1 MEQQR
6 LSSDQ
11 LSVASGSTTVAT
23 TTAAAA
29 TTTRSNSTTTSS
41 KSNNTSPAR
50 TTFTNNFNQQL
61 QATTAATMQ
70 RLRTTF
76 TRSRTPTGAEM
87 KMQNS
92 LEVPKQVRSA
102 SFDEM
107 QLEAQRASSSLLK
120 QQSSSS
126 ASADERS
133 SEAGLLQVP
142 LAAHQ
147 QRSHSFDSAAVSAGS
162 DDSGTFLEVPRRL
175 KTRRSSSTKTPPPC
189 IHCHYLEE
197 YERRMTAEQRYFIDH
212 RELSALSNTSSEASE
227 DEDNDDDDD
236 DGGGDDDDEEG
247 SATTE
252 ATEGETTETAPEEVE
267 EEPRTEVE
275 SEHDHD
281 PDDDAAME
289 MDIRIGNMSLGS
301 SIEDS
306 RTHIPRQMRRH
317 TIGSSGHTTMT
328 SEDEGLEGSDN
339 GSPHFGN
346 TLLPPQPTTPCGITF
361 TLSPTNGDYPS
372 APPILPIEPPSPP
385 MSPCSGARLPP
396 TMITPPTIS
405 SPCASADADD
415 AGAAMGLPVR
425 ARRRSIS
432 RQEAIFVEPTGNSL
446 ENVSHEEVD
455 NNNKSSVDT
464 ADSLDEA
471 STMATCGSPTAAG
484 AGAASSSSH
493 HNAFVV
499 RDIYLMVPDLKRDRA
514 ASVDSCFS
522 KLSSGPKAEELQPSA
537 DGCFLTVPNIN
548 ATRSRS
554 VDIVLP
560 TDEQARYKALSMTGS
575 TATYA
580 DGRTASASNSRRPI
594 RIVPDWTENAVQGEH
609 YWKPTSASGDL
620 CCLNE
625 ECIKSGQR
633 MKCSACQLIAHQ
645 NCIPFV
651 NEKSQLACKPTYRD
665 VGIRQYRE
673 QTTTHHH
680 WVHRKL
686 EKGKCK
692 QCGKQAVQSKLFG
705 SKEIVA
711 LSCAWCHEIYH
722 NKESCFNQAKIGE
735 ECRLGNYAPIIV
747 PPSWIVKLPNKGNF
761 KSSIR
766 VSNKNNVA
774 SGSAGGGGGSG
785 GSSAGSGGGQGG
797 GHKSKKHTQRRH
809 KAKDEK
815 KEPRAFIVKPI
826 PSPEVIPVIVFIN
839 PKSGGNQGVKLLGK
853 FQHLLNPRQVF
864 DLTQGGPK
872 MGLDMFR
879 KAPNLRVLACGGDGT
894 VGWVLSV
901 LDQIQPPL
909 QPVPAVGVLPLGT
922 GNDLARALGW
932 GGCFQ
937 LQLQGYTDEPIGKIL
952 REIGMSQCVLMDR
965 WRVKV
970 TPNDDVT
977 DDHVD
982 RSKANVPLNVINN
995 YFSFGVDAHIALE
1008 FHEAREAHPE
1018 RFNSRLRNKMYYG
1031 QMGGKDLIL
1040 RQYRNLSQWVT
1051 LECDGQDFTGK
1062 LRDAGCHAVL
1072 FLNIPSYGGGTH
1084 PWNDSFGSAKPSID
1098 DGLMEVVGLTTYQLP
1113 MLQAGM
1119 HGTCICQCRKARI
1132 ITRRTIPM
1140 QVDGEACRV
1149 KPSIIE
1155 IELLNKALMLSKRKH
1170 GRGDVQVNP
1179 LEKMQLHIL
1188 RVTMQQYEQ
1197 YHYDKE
1203 MLRKLANK
1211 LGQIEIESQCDLE
1224 HVRNM
1229 LNSKFEES
1237 ISYPKVSQDWCFI
1250 DSCTAEHYFRI
1261 DRAQEHLHYI
1271 CDIAIDELYILDHEA
1286 ATMPQT
1292 PDQERSFAAFS
1303 QRQAQNERRQLD
1315 QAQGRGPGSTDED
1328 LQIGSKPIKVMKWK
1342 SNKDRLFSFNE
1353 DVFGYGFSPILEQTS
1368 DAVLLAA
1375 QSGDLNMLRALHE
1388 QGYSLQSVNKNGQ
1401 TALHFACKYNHKDIV
1416 KYIISCAT
1424 RRVINMADKEL
1435 GQTALHIAAEQNRR
1449 DICVMLVAAG
1459 ANLQARDSGGNTA
1472 MMVAFNKN
1480 ANEIATYLES
1490 KQGTQPVDGCWA
1502 LNDSNTSP
1510 PAPSM

>member
-1 MEQQR
+1 
-6 LSSDQ
+6 
-11 LSVASGSTTVAT
+11 
-23 TTAAAA
+23 
-29 TTTRSNSTTTSS
+29 
-41 KSNNTSPAR
+41 
-50 TTFTNNFNQQL
+50 
-61 QATTAATMQ
+61 MQ

-107 QLEAQRASSSLLK
+107 QLEAQRMSAHLLK

-126 ASADERS
+126 ADERS
-133 SEAGLLQVP
+133 SEGGYLQVP
-142 LAAHQ
+142 QAAHA
-147 QRSHSFDSAAVSAGS
+147 QRSHSFDSAAASVGS
-162 DDSGTFLEVPRRL
+162 DDSGAFLEVPRRL
-175 KTRRSSSTKTPPPC
+175 KARRSSSTKTPPPC
-189 IHCHYLEE
+189 IHCYYLEQ
-197 YERRMTAEQRYFIDH
+197 YEKQMSAEQRYFIDH
-212 RELSALSNTSSEASE
+212 RELSTLSYSNTSSEASE
-227 DEDNDDDDD
+227 DEDITEALE
-236 DGGGDDDDEEG
+236 DDEEDDAAEG
-247 SATTE
+247 PADADAEPDAERHREGDREADADADADACAEADASGGTE
-252 ATEGETTETAPEEVE
+252 L
-267 EEPRTEVE
+267 
-275 SEHDHD
+275 
-281 PDDDAAME
+281 DDDAAAE
-289 MDIRIGNMSLGS
+289 MDIRMSNLSMGS
-301 SIEDS
+301 SIEES
-306 RTHIPRQMRRH
+306 RARLPRQMRRH
-317 TIGSSGHTTMT
+317 TIGSSVTT
-328 SEDEGLEGSDN
+328 SEDEGLEGSDH

-361 TLSPTNGDYPS
+361 TLSPTNGDYPPFPTYAFPIDPS
-372 APPILPIEPPSPP
+372 SPPITPITPTPAVVRSSPLLELPPSAASHLQLSATAAAAAAALSLPAAGSSGGTTTINA
-385 MSPCSGARLPP
+385 SPIC
-396 TMITPPTIS
+396 I
-405 SPCASADADD
+405 SADVDET
-415 AGAAMGLPVR
+415 GVAMGVPPGR

-455 NNNKSSVDT
+455 NTKSSVDT

-471 STMATCGSPTAAG
+471 STMATCGSPTAANAAAAANAAT
-484 AGAASSSSH
+484 AGH
-493 HNAFVV
+493 HAGFVV
-499 RDIYLMVPDLKRDRA
+499 RDIYLTVPDLKRDRA
-514 ASVDSCFS
+514 ASVDSCFT
-522 KLSSGPKAEELQPSA
+522 KLSSGGKTEELQPTG

-560 TDEQARYKALSMTGS
+560 TDEQARYKALAMTGS
-575 TATYA
+575 GGGASGAAAGLYA
-580 DGRTASASNSRRPI
+580 DGRTASSSNARRPI

-645 NCIPFV
+645 NCIPMV
-651 NEKSQLACKPTYRD
+651 NEKTQLACKPTYRD

-692 QCGKQAVQSKLFG
+692 QCGKAVQSKLFG

-747 PPSWIVKLPNKGNF
+747 PPSWIVKLPTKGNF

-766 VSNKNNVA
+766 VSNKSSA
-774 SGSAGGGGGSG
+774 AAGAGGGAGGGGAG
-785 GSSAGSGGGQGG
+785 GKG
-797 GHKSKKHTQRRH
+797 KKQTQKRQ
-809 KAKDEK
+809 KGKEEK

-826 PSPEVIPVIVFIN
+826 PSPDVIPVIVFIN

-872 MGLDMFR
+872 MGLDMYR

-901 LDQIQPPL
+901 LDQIHPPL
-909 QPVPAVGVLPLGT
+909 QPAPAVGVLPLGT
-922 GNDLARALGW
+922 GNDLARSLGW
-932 GGCFQ
+932 GG
-937 LQLQGYTDEPIGKIL
+937 GYTDEPIGKIL

-982 RSKANVPLNVINN
+982 RSKPNVPLNVINN

-1084 PWNDSFGSAKPSID
+1084 PWNDSFGQTKPSID

-1119 HGTCICQCRKARI
+1119 HGTCICQCRKAKI
-1132 ITRRTIPM
+1132 ITKRTIPM

-1155 IELLNKALMLSKRKH
+1155 IELLNQALMLAKRKH

-1179 LEKMQLHIL
+1179 LEKMQLAIL

-1229 LNSKFEES
+1229 LNAKFEES

-1315 QAQGRGPGSTDED
+1315 QAQGHNNGNTDED

-1353 DVFGYGFSPILEQTS
+1353 DVFGCGFSPILEQTS

-1375 QSGDLNMLRALHE
+1375 QRGDLNMLRALHE

-1416 KYIISCAT
+1416 KYIISSAT
-1424 RRVINMADKEL
+1424 RRVINMADKER

-1459 ANLQARDSGGNTA
+1459 ANLQALDAEGNTA

-1490 KQGTQPVDGCWA
+1490 QERFMHLELQTRI
-1502 LNDSNTSP
+1502 
-1510 PAPSM
+1510 

>member
-1 MEQQR
+1 
-6 LSSDQ
+6 
-11 LSVASGSTTVAT
+11 
-23 TTAAAA
+23 
-29 TTTRSNSTTTSS
+29 
-41 KSNNTSPAR
+41 
-50 TTFTNNFNQQL
+50 
-61 QATTAATMQ
+61 MQ

-107 QLEAQRASSSLLK
+107 QLEAQRTSSNRLRQRASSSAEGRALE
-120 QQSSSS
+120 
-126 ASADERS
+126 ADR
-133 SEAGLLQVP
+133 LQVP
-142 LAAHQ
+142 AGQ
-147 QRSHSFDSAAVSAGS
+147 GRSRSFDSAVIDPTSE
-162 DDSGTFLEVPRRL
+162 DSGAFLDVPQRN
-175 KTRRSSSTKTPPPC
+175 KMPRRSSSSSPKTPPPC
-189 IHCHYLEE
+189 FHCQLVRQ
-197 YERRMTAEQRYFIDH
+197 YERQITAEQRFFIDH
-212 RELSALSNTSSEASE
+212 RELTALSFYS
-227 DEDNDDDDD
+227 DDDDD
-236 DGGGDDDDEEG
+236 DDEEEG
-247 SATTE
+247 AVGGEGLCEDMHGACGGRPLPDVNNE
-252 ATEGETTETAPEEVE
+252 AVARAQAILASTFEN
-267 EEPRTEVE
+267 
-275 SEHDHD
+275 D
-281 PDDDAAME
+281 PSTDCEDDAVE
-289 MDIRIGNMSLGS
+289 LDLGLIHL
-301 SIEDS
+301 SIEQS
-306 RTHIPRQMRRH
+306 RARIPRQMRRH
-317 TIGSSGHTTMT
+317 TIDSSVGN
-328 SEDEGLEGSDN
+328 SEDEGVDGSGPN
-339 GSPHFGN
+339 SNNSPYFGN
-346 TLLPPQPTTPCGITF
+346 TLMPPRPCGITF
-361 TLSPTNGDYPS
+361 TLSPTNGDCPFLPTFAFPIDPNS
-372 APPILPIEPPSPP
+372 PPGTPSPTQ
-385 MSPCSGARLPP
+385 SPSPSPSPSPTPSVVLAVPPPLLELPSCSTGSGQQLLGSTAAVAAAALTLPAIASSQAAAAMATGAVCTL
-396 TMITPPTIS
+396 
-405 SPCASADADD
+405 ADADD
-415 AGAAMGLPVR
+415 AAAALGAIGLPVR
-425 ARRRSIS
+425 PRRRSIS
-432 RQEAIFVEPTGNSL
+432 RQEAIFVEPTGSSL
-446 ENVSHEEVD
+446 ENVSMSIE
-455 NNNKSSVDT
+455 K
-464 ADSLDEA
+464 ADSIDAA
-471 STMATCGSPTAAG
+471 STRANCGSPTGMFAVAHRTG
-484 AGAASSSSH
+484 
-493 HNAFVV
+493 FVV
-499 RDIYLMVPDLKRDRA
+499 QDIYLTVPDLRRDRA

-522 KLSSGPKAEELQPSA
+522 KLSSGNKTEELQPTV
-537 DGCFLTVPNIN
+537 DGCYLTVPVIN
-548 ATRSRS
+548 TTRSRS

-560 TDEQARYKALSMTGS
+560 TDEQARYKALAMTGNEPG
-575 TATYA
+575 TY
-580 DGRTASASNSRRPI
+580 GRTATGSNARRPI
-594 RIVPDWTENAVQGEH
+594 RIVPDWTENAINGEH
-609 YWKPTSASGDL
+609 YWKTSSASGDL

-625 ECIKSGQR
+625 ECIVSSKSGQR
-633 MKCSACQLIAHQ
+633 LKCSACQLVAHI
-645 NCIPFV
+645 NCIPYV
-651 NEKSQLACKPTYRD
+651 NEKPTLLCKPTYRD

-680 WVHRKL
+680 WVHRKM

-692 QCGKQAVQSKLFG
+692 QCGKAVQSKLFG

-722 NKESCFNQAKIGE
+722 NKDTCFNQEKIGE

-766 VSNKNNVA
+766 VSNKNA
-774 SGSAGGGGGSG
+774 ATGSSAAGAGGGTAAGAPGGPG
-785 GSSAGSGGGQGG
+785 GLGGPGG
-797 GHKSKKHTQRRH
+797 KGKKQTQRRQ
-809 KAKDEK
+809 KGKDEK
-815 KEPRAFIVKPI
+815 KGEPRAFIVKPI

-901 LDQIQPPL
+901 LDQIHPPL
-909 QPVPAVGVLPLGT
+909 SPCPAVGVLPLGT

-932 GGCFQ
+932 GGYFSC
-937 LQLQGYTDEPIGKIL
+937 QGYTDEPVGKIL

-970 TPNDDVT
+970 TPNDDVC
-977 DDHVD
+977 DDHMD

-1051 LECDGQDFTGK
+1051 LECDGNDFTSK

-1084 PWNDSFGSAKPSID
+1084 PWNDSFGATKPTID

-1132 ITRRTIPM
+1132 ITKRTIPM

-1155 IELLNKALMLSKRKH
+1155 IELLNKALMLTKCKN

-1179 LEKMQLHIL
+1179 LEKLQLNIL
-1188 RVTMQQYEQ
+1188 RITMQQYEQ
-1197 YHYDKE
+1197 YHYQRE
-1203 MLRKLANK
+1203 MLSKLANK
-1211 LGQIEIESQCDLE
+1211 LGQIEIDSQCDLD

-1229 LNSKFEES
+1229 LNAKFEES
-1237 ISYPKVSQDWCFI
+1237 ITYPKVSQDWCFV
-1250 DSCTAEHYFRI
+1250 DACTAEHYFRI

-1271 CDIAIDELYILDHEA
+1271 CDIAIDDLLILDHEL

-1303 QRQAQNERRQLD
+1303 QRQAQTERRQMD
-1315 QAQGRGPGSTDED
+1315 QAQGHAPGSTDED

-1368 DAVLLAA
+1368 DAILLAA

-1388 QGYSLQSVNKNGQ
+1388 QGYSLQSVNKNGE

-1424 RRVINMADKEL
+1424 KRIINMPDKDH
-1435 GQTALHIAAEQNRR
+1435 GQTALHIAADTTRR
-1449 DICVMLVAAG
+1449 ELCVMLVAAG
-1459 ANLQARDSGGNTA
+1459 ASLQARNAEGNTP
-1472 MMVAFNKN
+1472 MMVAFNRN

-1490 KQGTQPVDGCWA
+1490 KDVEAVKDE
-1502 LNDSNTSP
+1502 NEDEKDSSTIIIVWP
-1510 PAPSM
+1510 PPSSSM

>member
-1 MEQQR
+1 
-6 LSSDQ
+6 
-11 LSVASGSTTVAT
+11 
-23 TTAAAA
+23 
-29 TTTRSNSTTTSS
+29 
-41 KSNNTSPAR
+41 
-50 TTFTNNFNQQL
+50 
-61 QATTAATMQ
+61 MQ

-107 QLEAQRASSSLLK
+107 QLEAQRASAQLLK

-133 SEAGLLQVP
+133 SEAGFLQVP

-147 QRSHSFDSAAVSAGS
+147 QRSHSFDSAAASVGS
-162 DDSGTFLEVPRRL
+162 DDSGAFLEVPRRL
-175 KTRRSSSTKTPPPC
+175 KARRSSSTKTPPPC

-212 RELSALSNTSSEASE
+212 RELSALSNTSSEVSE
-227 DEDNDDDDD
+227 DEE
-236 DGGGDDDDEEG
+236 DDDDEAED
-247 SATTE
+247 E
-252 ATEGETTETAPEEVE
+252 EGEAAGGETESSELASGLDEA
-267 EEPRTEVE
+267 RALE
-275 SEHDHD
+275 SEHEHEHD
-281 PDDDAAME
+281 PDDDAAEE

-301 SIEDS
+301 SIEES
-306 RTHIPRQMRRH
+306 RARLPRQMRRH
-317 TIGSSGHTTMT
+317 TIGSSSMTSGT
-328 SEDEGLEGSDN
+328 SEDEGLENSDH

-346 TLLPPQPTTPCGITF
+346 TLLPPQPATPCGITF

-372 APPILPIEPPSPP
+372 PPLFPIDPSSPP
-385 MSPCSGARLPP
+385 LSPCPLVPP
-396 TMITPPTIS
+396 VTASIS
-405 SPCASADADD
+405 CTAADSDD

-425 ARRRSIS
+425 TRRRSIS
-432 RQEAIFVEPTGNSL
+432 RQEAVFVEPTGNSL

-455 NNNKSSVDT
+455 NNKSSVET
-464 ADSLDEA
+464 ADSMDEA
-471 STMATCGSPTAAG
+471 STMATCGSPTISPFFAG
-484 AGAASSSSH
+484 GTTGGPPSSSLHS
-493 HNAFVV
+493 AFVV
-499 RDIYLMVPDLKRDRA
+499 RDIYLTVPDLKRDRA

-560 TDEQARYKALSMTGS
+560 TDEQARYKALAMTGS

-580 DGRTASASNSRRPI
+580 DGRRTASASNSRRPI

-645 NCIPFV
+645 NCIPLV

-747 PPSWIVKLPNKGNF
+747 PPSWIVKLPSKGNF

-766 VSNKNNVA
+766 VSNKNNA
-774 SGSAGGGGGSG
+774 AAGSSAGGGGG
-785 GSSAGSGGGQGG
+785 GGGAGG
-797 GHKSKKHTQRRH
+797 KSKKQTQRRQ
-809 KAKDEK
+809 KGQKDEK

-826 PSPEVIPVIVFIN
+826 PSPEVIPVVVFIN

-901 LDQIQPPL
+901 LDTIHPPL

-932 GGCFQ
+932 GG
-937 LQLQGYTDEPIGKIL
+937 GYTDEPIGKIL

-1084 PWNDSFGSAKPSID
+1084 PWNDSFGSTKPSID

-1132 ITRRTIPM
+1132 ITKRTIPM

-1149 KPSIIE
+1149 KPSVIE

-1229 LNSKFEES
+1229 LNAKFEES

-1424 RRVINMADKEL
+1424 RRVINMADKER

-1490 KQGTQPVDGCWA
+1490 QERFMHLEVQTRI
-1502 LNDSNTSP
+1502 
-1510 PAPSM
+1510 

>member
-1 MEQQR
+1 MQQQQP
-6 LSSDQ
+6 SIDQ
-11 LSVASGSTTVAT
+11 LHEPTASNSNSAT
-23 TTAAAA
+23 TKSAA
-29 TTTRSNSTTTSS
+29 TTTTTTTS
-41 KSNNTSPAR
+41 T
-50 TTFTNNFNQQL
+50 TNNFHQQL

-107 QLEAQRASSSLLK
+107 QLESQRASSSLLK

-133 SEAGLLQVP
+133 SEAGFLQVP

-147 QRSHSFDSAAVSAGS
+147 QRSHSFDSATASGGS

-175 KTRRSSSTKTPPPC
+175 RTARRSSSTKTPPPC
-189 IHCHYLEE
+189 IHCLYLEE
-197 YERRMTAEQRYFIDH
+197 YERLMTDEQRYFIDH
-212 RELSALSNTSSEASE
+212 RELSALSYSNTSSEASE
-227 DEDNDDDDD
+227 DEEAG
-236 DGGGDDDDEEG
+236 DGHHHGDGEEEG
-247 SATTE
+247 STAIEDAEEETTE
-252 ATEGETTETAPEEVE
+252 AATEEADED
-267 EEPRTEVE
+267 PRTEVE

-281 PDDDAAME
+281 PDDDAALE
-289 MDIRIGNMSLGS
+289 MDIRIGNMSQGS
-301 SIEDS
+301 SIEES
-306 RTHIPRQMRRH
+306 RARLPRQMRRH
-317 TIGSSGHTTMT
+317 TIGSSSVTSA

-346 TLLPPQPTTPCGITF
+346 TLLPPQPATPCGITF

-372 APPILPIEPPSPP
+372 PPHLPLDPGSPP
-385 MSPCSGARLPP
+385 MSPCSSVSVSVSASGRLPVLG
-396 TMITPPTIS
+396 PTIAT
-405 SPCASADADD
+405 PCSAADAED
-415 AGAAMGLPVR
+415 AGAAMGGLPVR

-455 NNNKSSVDT
+455 NSNTNTNTNTKSSVDT

-471 STMATCGSPTAAG
+471 STMATCGSPGAVGG
-484 AGAASSSSH
+484 AGASSSGSH

-514 ASVDSCFS
+514 ASVDSCFT
-522 KLSSGPKAEELQPSA
+522 KLSSNAKSEELQPSA

-575 TATYA
+575 TVTYA
-580 DGRTASASNSRRPI
+580 DGRRTASASNSRRPI

-625 ECIKSGQR
+625 DCIKSGQR
-633 MKCSACQLIAHQ
+633 MKCSACQLVAHH
-645 NCIPFV
+645 NCIPIV
-651 NEKSQLACKPTYRD
+651 NDKSALACKPTYRD

-692 QCGKQAVQSKLFG
+692 QCGKAVQSKLFG

-711 LSCAWCHEIYH
+711 LACAWCHEIYH
-722 NKESCFNQAKIGE
+722 NKEACFNQAKIGE

-747 PPSWIVKLPNKGNF
+747 PPSWIVKLPTKGNF

-766 VSNKNNVA
+766 VSNKNNAA
-774 SGSAGGGGGSG
+774 SGSGGGGAGAGGAGGGGAGGGGGG
-785 GSSAGSGGGQGG
+785 G
-797 GHKSKKHTQRRH
+797 KSKKQTQRRQ
-809 KAKDEK
+809 KGKEEK

-839 PKSGGNQGVKLLGK
+839 PKSGGNQGHKLLGK

-909 QPVPAVGVLPLGT
+909 LPAPAVGVLPLGT

-932 GGCFQ
+932 GG
-937 LQLQGYTDEPIGKIL
+937 GYTDEPIGKVL

-1051 LECDGQDFTGK
+1051 LECDGQDFTGR

-1084 PWNDSFGSAKPSID
+1084 PWNDSFGASKPSID

-1132 ITRRTIPM
+1132 ITKRTIPM

-1149 KPSIIE
+1149 KPSVIE

-1197 YHYDKE
+1197 YHYEKE

-1211 LGQIEIESQCDLE
+1211 LGQIDIESQCDLE

-1229 LNSKFEES
+1229 LNTKFEES

-1250 DSCTAEHYFRI
+1250 DACTAEHYFRI

-1303 QRQAQNERRQLD
+1303 QRQAQNERRQMD

-1342 SNKDRLFSFNE
+1342 S
-1353 DVFGYGFSPILEQTS
+1353 PILEQTS
-1368 DAVLLAA
+1368 DAILLAA

-1401 TALHFACKYNHKDIV
+1401 TALHFACKYNHRDIV
-1416 KYIISCAT
+1416 KYIIASAT

-1459 ANLQARDSGGNTA
+1459 AHLDTLDSGGNTP

-1490 KQGTQPVDGCWA
+1490 KLATQTLDGWF
-1502 LNDSNTSP
+1502 DD
-1510 PAPSM
+1510 

>member
-1 MEQQR
+1 MFISY
-6 LSSDQ
+6 LNCDASSNNNSSSSSSSNTDICNGNTEN
-11 LSVASGSTTVAT
+11 SDSNTAT
-23 TTAAAA
+23 CN
-29 TTTRSNSTTTSS
+29 RECNCSSSSNSNNTTSS
-41 KSNNTSPAR
+41 NINSNNISDSNCNC
-50 TTFTNNFNQQL
+50 NNCNNINGG
-61 QATTAATMQ
+61 
-70 RLRTTF
+70 
-76 TRSRTPTGAEM
+76 S
-87 KMQNS
+87 S
-92 LEVPKQVRSA
+92 I
-102 SFDEM
+102 
-107 QLEAQRASSSLLK
+107 SSSNTLNTTSNGNTSNSNSNTISSSNNNNSDCNYSNSVGRQNCNCNCNICNNINCSSSNSPCNTNSSSNSSRGSNTPAAIFGMERLLHAVREEFQTEDEYEEEDEAK
-120 QQSSSS
+120 TLHRSSISSCSSSS
-126 ASADERS
+126 S
-133 SEAGLLQVP
+133 SSCSSSST
-142 LAAHQ
+142 H
-147 QRSHSFDSAAVSAGS
+147 S
-162 DDSGTFLEVPRRL
+162 DDSNTSTSLPTPRRRL
-175 KTRRSSSTKTPPPC
+175 QRSDS
-189 IHCHYLEE
+189 
-197 YERRMTAEQRYFIDH
+197 F
-212 RELSALSNTSSEASE
+212 
-227 DEDNDDDDD
+227 
-236 DGGGDDDDEEG
+236 G
-247 SATTE
+247 S
-252 ATEGETTETAPEEVE
+252 V
-267 EEPRTEVE
+267 
-275 SEHDHD
+275 
-281 PDDDAAME
+281 
-289 MDIRIGNMSLGS
+289 GS
-301 SIEDS
+301 SV
-306 RTHIPRQMRRH
+306 
-317 TIGSSGHTTMT
+317 
-328 SEDEGLEGSDN
+328 
-339 GSPHFGN
+339 
-346 TLLPPQPTTPCGITF
+346 
-361 TLSPTNGDYPS
+361 
-372 APPILPIEPPSPP
+372 
-385 MSPCSGARLPP
+385 
-396 TMITPPTIS
+396 
-405 SPCASADADD
+405 
-415 AGAAMGLPVR
+415 AGGV
-425 ARRRSIS
+425 
-432 RQEAIFVEPTGNSL
+432 
-446 ENVSHEEVD
+446 
-455 NNNKSSVDT
+455 
-464 ADSLDEA
+464 
-471 STMATCGSPTAAG
+471 AG
-484 AGAASSSSH
+484 AGAPGAGGVRRFRRSSIGMQRKS
-493 HNAFVV
+493 AF
-499 RDIYLMVPDLKRDRA
+499 RQRKL
-514 ASVDSCFS
+514 DSLGAWRR
-522 KLSSGPKAEELQPSA
+522 K
-537 DGCFLTVPNIN
+537 
-548 ATRSRS
+548 SR
-554 VDIVLP
+554 
-560 TDEQARYKALSMTGS
+560 
-575 TATYA
+575 
-580 DGRTASASNSRRPI
+580 RTASASNSRRPI

-633 MKCSACQLIAHQ
+633 MKCSACQLVAHH

-651 NEKSQLACKPTYRD
+651 NEKSTLACKPTYRD

-692 QCGKQAVQSKLFG
+692 QCGKFFPMKQAVQSKLFG

-711 LSCAWCHEIYH
+711 LACAWCHEIYH
-722 NKESCFNQAKIGE
+722 NKEACFNQSKIGE

-766 VSNKNNVA
+766 VSNKNNAA
-774 SGSAGGGGGSG
+774 SGSG
-785 GSSAGSGGGQGG
+785 GSSGGTGSGGGGG
-797 GHKSKKHTQRRH
+797 GGKSKKQTQRRQ
-809 KAKDEK
+809 KGKEEK

-839 PKSGGNQGVKLLGK
+839 PKSGGNQGHKLLGK

-932 GGCFQ
+932 GGSIFF
-937 LQLQGYTDEPIGKIL
+937 QGYTDEPIGKIL

-970 TPNDDVT
+970 TPNEDVT

-1084 PWNDSFGSAKPSID
+1084 PWNDSFGASKPSID

-1132 ITRRTIPM
+1132 ITKRTIPM

-1149 KPSIIE
+1149 KPSVIE

-1211 LGQIEIESQCDLE
+1211 LGHIDIESQCDLE

-1229 LNSKFEES
+1229 LNAKFEES

-1250 DSCTAEHYFRI
+1250 DACTAEHYFRI

-1368 DAVLLAA
+1368 DAILLAA

-1401 TALHFACKYNHKDIV
+1401 TALHFACKYNHRDIV
-1416 KYIISCAT
+1416 KYIIASAT
-1424 RRVINMADKEL
+1424 RRLINMADKEL

-1459 ANLQARDSGGNTA
+1459 AHLDTLDSGGNTP

-1490 KQGTQPVDGCWA
+1490 KQGTQPVDGW
-1502 LNDSNTSP
+1502 LDD
-1510 PAPSM
+1510 

>member
-1 MEQQR
+1 MQQQQP
-6 LSSDQ
+6 SIDQ
-11 LSVASGSTTVAT
+11 LHEPTASNSNSAT
-23 TTAAAA
+23 TKSAA
-29 TTTRSNSTTTSS
+29 TTTTTTTS
-41 KSNNTSPAR
+41 T
-50 TTFTNNFNQQL
+50 TNNFHQQL

-107 QLEAQRASSSLLK
+107 QLESQRASSSLLK

-133 SEAGLLQVP
+133 SEAGFLQVP

-147 QRSHSFDSAAVSAGS
+147 QRSHSFDSATASGGS

-175 KTRRSSSTKTPPPC
+175 RTARRSSSTKTPPPC
-189 IHCHYLEE
+189 IHCLYLEE
-197 YERRMTAEQRYFIDH
+197 YERLMTDEQRYFIDH
-212 RELSALSNTSSEASE
+212 RELSALSYSNTSSEASE
-227 DEDNDDDDD
+227 DEEAG
-236 DGGGDDDDEEG
+236 DGHHHGDGEEEG
-247 SATTE
+247 STAIEDAEEETTE
-252 ATEGETTETAPEEVE
+252 AATEEADED
-267 EEPRTEVE
+267 PRTEVE

-281 PDDDAAME
+281 PDDDAALE
-289 MDIRIGNMSLGS
+289 MDIRIGNMSQGS
-301 SIEDS
+301 SIEES
-306 RTHIPRQMRRH
+306 RARLPRQMRRH
-317 TIGSSGHTTMT
+317 TIGSSSVTSA

-346 TLLPPQPTTPCGITF
+346 TLLPPQPATPCGITF

-372 APPILPIEPPSPP
+372 PPHLPLDPGSPP
-385 MSPCSGARLPP
+385 MSPCSSVSVSVSASGRLPVLG
-396 TMITPPTIS
+396 PTIAT
-405 SPCASADADD
+405 PCSAADAED
-415 AGAAMGLPVR
+415 AGAAMGGLPVR

-455 NNNKSSVDT
+455 NSNTNTNTNTKSSVDT

-471 STMATCGSPTAAG
+471 STMATCGSPGAVGG
-484 AGAASSSSH
+484 AGASSSGSH

-514 ASVDSCFS
+514 ASVDSCFT
-522 KLSSGPKAEELQPSA
+522 KLSSNAKSEELQPSA

-575 TATYA
+575 TVTYA

-625 ECIKSGQR
+625 DCIKSGQR
-633 MKCSACQLIAHQ
+633 MKCSACQLVAHH
-645 NCIPFV
+645 NCIPIV
-651 NEKSQLACKPTYRD
+651 NDKSALACKPTYRD

-692 QCGKQAVQSKLFG
+692 QCGKAVQSKLFG

-711 LSCAWCHEIYH
+711 LACAWCHEIYH
-722 NKESCFNQAKIGE
+722 NKEACFNQAKIGE

-747 PPSWIVKLPNKGNF
+747 PPSWIVKLPTKGNF

-766 VSNKNNVA
+766 VSNKNNAA
-774 SGSAGGGGGSG
+774 SGSGGGGAGAGGAGGGGAGGGGGG
-785 GSSAGSGGGQGG
+785 G
-797 GHKSKKHTQRRH
+797 KSKKQTQRRQ
-809 KAKDEK
+809 KGKEEK

-839 PKSGGNQGVKLLGK
+839 PKSGGNQGHKLLGK

-909 QPVPAVGVLPLGT
+909 LPAPAVGVLPLGT

-932 GGCFQ
+932 GG
-937 LQLQGYTDEPIGKIL
+937 GYTDEPIGKVL

-1051 LECDGQDFTGK
+1051 LECDGQDFTGR

-1084 PWNDSFGSAKPSID
+1084 PWNDSFGASKPSID

-1132 ITRRTIPM
+1132 ITKRTIPM

-1149 KPSIIE
+1149 KPSVIE

-1197 YHYDKE
+1197 YHYEKE

-1211 LGQIEIESQCDLE
+1211 LGQIDIESQCDLE

-1229 LNSKFEES
+1229 LNTKFEES

-1250 DSCTAEHYFRI
+1250 DACTAEHYFRI

-1303 QRQAQNERRQLD
+1303 QRQAQNERRQMD

-1353 DVFGYGFSPILEQTS
+1353 DVFGCGFSPILEQTS
-1368 DAVLLAA
+1368 DAILLAA

-1401 TALHFACKYNHKDIV
+1401 TALHFACKYNHRDIV
-1416 KYIISCAT
+1416 KYIIASAT

-1459 ANLQARDSGGNTA
+1459 AHLDTLDSGGNTP

-1490 KQGTQPVDGCWA
+1490 KLATQTLDGWF
-1502 LNDSNTSP
+1502 DD
-1510 PAPSM
+1510 

>member
-1 MEQQR
+1 MFISYLNCDASSHSNNNNSSSSSCNYNSNCSSSNNSDTCNNLNCSSSTSNISTETSDSNATTCSSNICCNCNIDGCSEEKCATSSSNNIVTNCSCNNISCSSSSNSQ
-6 LSSDQ
+6 LGTSSNSSDCNCSHGAGTQ
-11 LSVASGSTTVAT
+11 SCNCNCNICNKINCSSSSSNSNCPCSSSNSNNSSSSNTP
-23 TTAAAA
+23 AAIFGMERLLHAVREEFQTEDEYEA
-29 TTTRSNSTTTSS
+29 EVDDEENALHRSSISSCSSSSSNSISCSCSSDGSNSTASQPL
-41 KSNNTSPAR
+41 SPSLPQPR
-50 TTFTNNFNQQL
+50 RRL
-61 QATTAATMQ
+61 Q
-70 RLRTTF
+70 
-76 TRSRTPTGAEM
+76 RSDSFGSVGGGVAGGVAGGGATGAGG
-87 KMQNS
+87 
-92 LEVPKQVRSA
+92 VRR
-102 SFDEM
+102 F
-107 QLEAQRASSSLLK
+107 
-120 QQSSSS
+120 
-126 ASADERS
+126 
-133 SEAGLLQVP
+133 
-142 LAAHQ
+142 
-147 QRSHSFDSAAVSAGS
+147 
-162 DDSGTFLEVPRRL
+162 
-175 KTRRSSSTKTPPPC
+175 RRSS
-189 IHCHYLEE
+189 IG
-197 YERRMTAEQRYFIDH
+197 MQRK
-212 RELSALSNTSSEASE
+212 SAFRQRKL
-227 DEDNDDDDD
+227 D
-236 DGGGDDDDEEG
+236 
-247 SATTE
+247 
-252 ATEGETTETAPEEVE
+252 
-267 EEPRTEVE
+267 
-275 SEHDHD
+275 
-281 PDDDAAME
+281 
-289 MDIRIGNMSLGS
+289 SLGAW
-301 SIEDS
+301 
-306 RTHIPRQMRRH
+306 RR
-317 TIGSSGHTTMT
+317 
-328 SEDEGLEGSDN
+328 
-339 GSPHFGN
+339 
-346 TLLPPQPTTPCGITF
+346 
-361 TLSPTNGDYPS
+361 
-372 APPILPIEPPSPP
+372 
-385 MSPCSGARLPP
+385 
-396 TMITPPTIS
+396 
-405 SPCASADADD
+405 
-415 AGAAMGLPVR
+415 
-425 ARRRSIS
+425 
-432 RQEAIFVEPTGNSL
+432 
-446 ENVSHEEVD
+446 
-455 NNNKSSVDT
+455 
-464 ADSLDEA
+464 
-471 STMATCGSPTAAG
+471 
-484 AGAASSSSH
+484 
-493 HNAFVV
+493 
-499 RDIYLMVPDLKRDRA
+499 KR
-514 ASVDSCFS
+514 
-522 KLSSGPKAEELQPSA
+522 
-537 DGCFLTVPNIN
+537 
-548 ATRSRS
+548 
-554 VDIVLP
+554 
-560 TDEQARYKALSMTGS
+560 
-575 TATYA
+575 
-580 DGRTASASNSRRPI
+580 RTASASNSRRPI

-633 MKCSACQLIAHQ
+633 MKCSACQLVAHH

-651 NEKSQLACKPTYRD
+651 NEKSTLACKPTYRD

-692 QCGKQAVQSKLFG
+692 QCGKFFPMKQAVQSKLFG

-711 LSCAWCHEIYH
+711 LACAWCHEIYH
-722 NKESCFNQAKIGE
+722 NKEACFNQAKIGE

-747 PPSWIVKLPNKGNF
+747 PPSWIVKLPTKGNF

-766 VSNKNNVA
+766 VSNKNNAA
-774 SGSAGGGGGSG
+774 SGSGGGGAGGGAGGGGG
-785 GSSAGSGGGQGG
+785 GGG
-797 GHKSKKHTQRRH
+797 KSKKQTQRRQ
-809 KAKDEK
+809 KGKEEK

-839 PKSGGNQGVKLLGK
+839 PKSGGNQGHKLLGK

-909 QPVPAVGVLPLGT
+909 QPAPAVGVLPLGT

-932 GGCFQ
+932 GG
-937 LQLQGYTDEPIGKIL
+937 GYTDEPIGKIL

-982 RSKANVPLNVINN
+982 RSKPNVPLNVINN

-1084 PWNDSFGSAKPSID
+1084 PWNDSFGASKPSID

-1132 ITRRTIPM
+1132 ITKRTIPM

-1149 KPSIIE
+1149 KPSVIE

-1229 LNSKFEES
+1229 LNTKFEES

-1303 QRQAQNERRQLD
+1303 QRQAQNERRQMD

-1342 SNKDRLFSFNE
+1342 S
-1353 DVFGYGFSPILEQTS
+1353 PILEQTS
-1368 DAVLLAA
+1368 DAILLAA

-1401 TALHFACKYNHKDIV
+1401 TALHFACKYNHRDIV
-1416 KYIISCAT
+1416 KYIIASAT
-1424 RRVINMADKEL
+1424 RRLINMADKEL

-1459 ANLQARDSGGNTA
+1459 AHLDTLDSGGNTP

-1490 KQGTQPVDGCWA
+1490 KQGTQPVDGW
-1502 LNDSNTSP
+1502 LDD
-1510 PAPSM
+1510 

>member
-1 MEQQR
+1 MFISYLNCDASSHSNNNSSSSCNYNSNCSSSNNSDTCNNLNCSSSTSNISTETSDSNATTCSSNICCNCNIDGFSEEKCATSSNNNIVTNCSCNHISCSSSSNSQ
-6 LSSDQ
+6 LGTSSSSSDCICSHGAGTQ
-11 LSVASGSTTVAT
+11 SCSCNCNICNKINCSSSSNCPCSSSNSNNSSSSNTP
-23 TTAAAA
+23 AAIFGMERLLHAVREEFQTEDEYEA
-29 TTTRSNSTTTSS
+29 EVDDEGNALHRSSISSCSSSSSSNSISCSCSSDGSNSTASQPL
-41 KSNNTSPAR
+41 SPSLPQPR
-50 TTFTNNFNQQL
+50 RRL
-61 QATTAATMQ
+61 Q
-70 RLRTTF
+70 
-76 TRSRTPTGAEM
+76 RSDSFGSVGGGVAGGVAGGGATGAGG
-87 KMQNS
+87 
-92 LEVPKQVRSA
+92 VRR
-102 SFDEM
+102 F
-107 QLEAQRASSSLLK
+107 
-120 QQSSSS
+120 
-126 ASADERS
+126 
-133 SEAGLLQVP
+133 
-142 LAAHQ
+142 
-147 QRSHSFDSAAVSAGS
+147 
-162 DDSGTFLEVPRRL
+162 
-175 KTRRSSSTKTPPPC
+175 RRSS
-189 IHCHYLEE
+189 IG
-197 YERRMTAEQRYFIDH
+197 MQRK
-212 RELSALSNTSSEASE
+212 SAFRQRKL
-227 DEDNDDDDD
+227 D
-236 DGGGDDDDEEG
+236 
-247 SATTE
+247 
-252 ATEGETTETAPEEVE
+252 
-267 EEPRTEVE
+267 
-275 SEHDHD
+275 
-281 PDDDAAME
+281 
-289 MDIRIGNMSLGS
+289 SLGAW
-301 SIEDS
+301 
-306 RTHIPRQMRRH
+306 RR
-317 TIGSSGHTTMT
+317 
-328 SEDEGLEGSDN
+328 
-339 GSPHFGN
+339 
-346 TLLPPQPTTPCGITF
+346 
-361 TLSPTNGDYPS
+361 
-372 APPILPIEPPSPP
+372 
-385 MSPCSGARLPP
+385 
-396 TMITPPTIS
+396 
-405 SPCASADADD
+405 
-415 AGAAMGLPVR
+415 
-425 ARRRSIS
+425 
-432 RQEAIFVEPTGNSL
+432 
-446 ENVSHEEVD
+446 
-455 NNNKSSVDT
+455 
-464 ADSLDEA
+464 
-471 STMATCGSPTAAG
+471 
-484 AGAASSSSH
+484 
-493 HNAFVV
+493 
-499 RDIYLMVPDLKRDRA
+499 KR
-514 ASVDSCFS
+514 
-522 KLSSGPKAEELQPSA
+522 
-537 DGCFLTVPNIN
+537 
-548 ATRSRS
+548 
-554 VDIVLP
+554 
-560 TDEQARYKALSMTGS
+560 
-575 TATYA
+575 
-580 DGRTASASNSRRPI
+580 RTASASNSRRPI

-633 MKCSACQLIAHQ
+633 MKCSACQLVAHH

-651 NEKSQLACKPTYRD
+651 NEKSTLACKPTYRD

-692 QCGKQAVQSKLFG
+692 QCGKFFPMKQAVQSKLFG

-711 LSCAWCHEIYH
+711 LACAWCHEIYH
-722 NKESCFNQAKIGE
+722 NKEACFNQAKIGE

-747 PPSWIVKLPNKGNF
+747 PPSWIVKLPTKGNF

-766 VSNKNNVA
+766 VSNKNNAA
-774 SGSAGGGGGSG
+774 SGSGGGGAGGGAGGGGG
-785 GSSAGSGGGQGG
+785 GGGGG
-797 GHKSKKHTQRRH
+797 KSKKQTQRRQ
-809 KAKDEK
+809 KGKEEK

-839 PKSGGNQGVKLLGK
+839 PKSGGNQGHKLLGK

-909 QPVPAVGVLPLGT
+909 QPAPAVGVLPLGT

-932 GGCFQ
+932 GG
-937 LQLQGYTDEPIGKIL
+937 GYTDEPIGKIL

-982 RSKANVPLNVINN
+982 RSKPNVPLNVINN

-1084 PWNDSFGSAKPSID
+1084 PWNDSFGASKPSID

-1132 ITRRTIPM
+1132 ITKRTIPM

-1149 KPSIIE
+1149 KPSVIE

-1229 LNSKFEES
+1229 LNTKFEES

-1303 QRQAQNERRQLD
+1303 QRQAQNERRQMD

-1342 SNKDRLFSFNE
+1342 S
-1353 DVFGYGFSPILEQTS
+1353 PILEQTS
-1368 DAVLLAA
+1368 DAILLAA

-1401 TALHFACKYNHKDIV
+1401 TALHFACKYNHRDIV
-1416 KYIISCAT
+1416 KYIIASAT
-1424 RRVINMADKEL
+1424 RRLINMADKEL

-1459 ANLQARDSGGNTA
+1459 AHLDTLDSGGNTP

-1490 KQGTQPVDGCWA
+1490 KQGTQPVDGW
-1502 LNDSNTSP
+1502 LDD
-1510 PAPSM
+1510 

>member
-1 MEQQR
+1 MFISY
-6 LSSDQ
+6 L
-11 LSVASGSTTVAT
+11 G
-23 TTAAAA
+23 
-29 TTTRSNSTTTSS
+29 S
-41 KSNNTSPAR
+41 KSNDSNSIQDTSESTRHR
-50 TTFTNNFNQQL
+50 TSNSNSDCNCNCNNIGDIAGGCTSQTCNNI
-61 QATTAATMQ
+61 
-70 RLRTTF
+70 
-76 TRSRTPTGAEM
+76 GC
-87 KMQNS
+87 NCN
-92 LEVPKQVRSA
+92 SA
-102 SFDEM
+102 SCSGNNITNSHLQSATCSGNTPRSSNCNIDGSSNSIGGSNNLASVYGMERLLHAVREEFQTEDE
-107 QLEAQRASSSLLK
+107 LEDEDGGTEARGRVAHRSST
-120 QQSSSS
+120 SSSS
-126 ASADERS
+126 SSSSDSCSSDTSSLPPPLPLPSARRRLQRGES
-133 SEAGLLQVP
+133 FGSHTGPMAAWTEEGLP
-142 LAAHQ
+142 G
-147 QRSHSFDSAAVSAGS
+147 SGSSAAVAG
-162 DDSGTFLEVPRRL
+162 GVPGAPVRRF
-175 KTRRSSSTKTPPPC
+175 RRSS
-189 IHCHYLEE
+189 IGI
-197 YERRMTAEQRYFIDH
+197 QRK
-212 RELSALSNTSSEASE
+212 SAFRQRKL
-227 DEDNDDDDD
+227 D
-236 DGGGDDDDEEG
+236 
-247 SATTE
+247 
-252 ATEGETTETAPEEVE
+252 
-267 EEPRTEVE
+267 
-275 SEHDHD
+275 
-281 PDDDAAME
+281 
-289 MDIRIGNMSLGS
+289 SLGAWRRK
-301 SIEDS
+301 S
-306 RTHIPRQMRRH
+306 R
-317 TIGSSGHTTMT
+317 
-328 SEDEGLEGSDN
+328 
-339 GSPHFGN
+339 
-346 TLLPPQPTTPCGITF
+346 
-361 TLSPTNGDYPS
+361 
-372 APPILPIEPPSPP
+372 
-385 MSPCSGARLPP
+385 
-396 TMITPPTIS
+396 
-405 SPCASADADD
+405 
-415 AGAAMGLPVR
+415 
-425 ARRRSIS
+425 
-432 RQEAIFVEPTGNSL
+432 
-446 ENVSHEEVD
+446 
-455 NNNKSSVDT
+455 
-464 ADSLDEA
+464 
-471 STMATCGSPTAAG
+471 
-484 AGAASSSSH
+484 
-493 HNAFVV
+493 
-499 RDIYLMVPDLKRDRA
+499 
-514 ASVDSCFS
+514 
-522 KLSSGPKAEELQPSA
+522 
-537 DGCFLTVPNIN
+537 
-548 ATRSRS
+548 
-554 VDIVLP
+554 
-560 TDEQARYKALSMTGS
+560 
-575 TATYA
+575 
-580 DGRTASASNSRRPI
+580 RTASASNSRRPI

-645 NCIPFV
+645 NCIPLV

-747 PPSWIVKLPNKGNF
+747 PPSWIVKLPSKGNF

-766 VSNKNNVA
+766 VSNKNNA
-774 SGSAGGGGGSG
+774 AAGSSAGGGGG
-785 GSSAGSGGGQGG
+785 GGGAGG
-797 GHKSKKHTQRRH
+797 KSKKQTQRRQ
-809 KAKDEK
+809 KGQKDEK

-826 PSPEVIPVIVFIN
+826 PSPEVIPVVVFIN

-901 LDQIQPPL
+901 LDTIHPPL

-932 GGCFQ
+932 GG
-937 LQLQGYTDEPIGKIL
+937 GYTDEPIGKIL

-1084 PWNDSFGSAKPSID
+1084 PWNDSFGSTKPSID

-1132 ITRRTIPM
+1132 ITKRTIPM

-1149 KPSIIE
+1149 KPSVIE

-1229 LNSKFEES
+1229 LNAKFEES

-1424 RRVINMADKEL
+1424 RRVINMADKER

-1490 KQGTQPVDGCWA
+1490 KQGTPQPADGAWPV
-1502 LNDSNTSP
+1502 NDSNTSP
-1510 PAPSM
+1510 SAPSM

>member
-1 MEQQR
+1 MFISY
-6 LSSDQ
+6 LNCDASSNNGSYGYSNSNGNGNYSSNSNYTGNISSSDN
-11 LSVASGSTTVAT
+11 SSISSSNNICNTTY
-23 TTAAAA
+23 
-29 TTTRSNSTTTSS
+29 SNSNSNRDCNSNCNICNNINFDNSNSQNCTGNSNANTIASSNHISDCNCNCNICNNINCSSTGNSNTETIASSNSNYS
-41 KSNNTSPAR
+41 KSCNCNCNICNNINCSSSNCPCCSNTPAAIFNMERLLHAVREEFQTEDEYEAEVEDENEGHTGHRSSISSCCSNSSNSNSDGSNTSASQPPSQSQSLPAPR
-50 TTFTNNFNQQL
+50 R
-61 QATTAATMQ
+61 
-70 RLRTTF
+70 RL
-76 TRSRTPTGAEM
+76 
-87 KMQNS
+87 
-92 LEVPKQVRSA
+92 
-102 SFDEM
+102 
-107 QLEAQRASSSLLK
+107 
-120 QQSSSS
+120 
-126 ASADERS
+126 
-133 SEAGLLQVP
+133 
-142 LAAHQ
+142 
-147 QRSHSFDSAAVSAGS
+147 QRSDSFGSVGGGVGVGGVAGA
-162 DDSGTFLEVPRRL
+162 GVAGAGNVRRF
-175 KTRRSSSTKTPPPC
+175 RRSS
-189 IHCHYLEE
+189 IG
-197 YERRMTAEQRYFIDH
+197 MQRK
-212 RELSALSNTSSEASE
+212 SAFRQRKL
-227 DEDNDDDDD
+227 D
-236 DGGGDDDDEEG
+236 
-247 SATTE
+247 
-252 ATEGETTETAPEEVE
+252 
-267 EEPRTEVE
+267 
-275 SEHDHD
+275 
-281 PDDDAAME
+281 
-289 MDIRIGNMSLGS
+289 SLGAW
-301 SIEDS
+301 
-306 RTHIPRQMRRH
+306 RR
-317 TIGSSGHTTMT
+317 
-328 SEDEGLEGSDN
+328 
-339 GSPHFGN
+339 
-346 TLLPPQPTTPCGITF
+346 
-361 TLSPTNGDYPS
+361 
-372 APPILPIEPPSPP
+372 
-385 MSPCSGARLPP
+385 
-396 TMITPPTIS
+396 
-405 SPCASADADD
+405 
-415 AGAAMGLPVR
+415 
-425 ARRRSIS
+425 
-432 RQEAIFVEPTGNSL
+432 
-446 ENVSHEEVD
+446 
-455 NNNKSSVDT
+455 
-464 ADSLDEA
+464 
-471 STMATCGSPTAAG
+471 
-484 AGAASSSSH
+484 
-493 HNAFVV
+493 
-499 RDIYLMVPDLKRDRA
+499 KR
-514 ASVDSCFS
+514 
-522 KLSSGPKAEELQPSA
+522 
-537 DGCFLTVPNIN
+537 
-548 ATRSRS
+548 
-554 VDIVLP
+554 
-560 TDEQARYKALSMTGS
+560 
-575 TATYA
+575 
-580 DGRTASASNSRRPI
+580 RTASASNSRRPI

-609 YWKPTSASGDL
+609 YWKPSSVSGDL

-625 ECIKSGQR
+625 DCIKSGQR
-633 MKCSACQLIAHQ
+633 MKCSACQLVAHH
-645 NCIPFV
+645 NCIPIV
-651 NEKSQLACKPTYRD
+651 NEKGTLACKPTYRD

-692 QCGKQAVQSKLFG
+692 QCGKFFPMKQAVQSKLFG

-711 LSCAWCHEIYH
+711 LACAWCHEIYH
-722 NKESCFNQAKIGE
+722 NKEACFNQAKIGE

-747 PPSWIVKLPNKGNF
+747 PPSWIVKLPTKGNF

-766 VSNKNNVA
+766 VSNKNNAA
-774 SGSAGGGGGSG
+774 SGSGGGASGGGGGAGGGGG
-785 GSSAGSGGGQGG
+785 GGGG
-797 GHKSKKHTQRRH
+797 KSKKQTQRRQ
-809 KAKDEK
+809 KGKEEK

-839 PKSGGNQGVKLLGK
+839 PKSGGNQGHKLLGK

-932 GGCFQ
+932 GGSIFF
-937 LQLQGYTDEPIGKIL
+937 QGYTDEPIGKVL

-982 RSKANVPLNVINN
+982 RSKPNVPLNVINN

-1051 LECDGQDFTGK
+1051 LECDGQDFTGR

-1084 PWNDSFGSAKPSID
+1084 PWNDSFGASKPSID

-1132 ITRRTIPM
+1132 ITKRTIPM

-1149 KPSIIE
+1149 KPSVIE

-1179 LEKMQLHIL
+1179 LEKMQLQIL
-1188 RVTMQQYEQ
+1188 RVTMQHYEQ
-1197 YHYDKE
+1197 YHYEKE

-1211 LGQIEIESQCDLE
+1211 LGQIDIDSQCDLE

-1229 LNSKFEES
+1229 LNVKFEES

-1250 DSCTAEHYFRI
+1250 DACTAEHYFRI

-1303 QRQAQNERRQLD
+1303 QRQAQNERRQMD

-1368 DAVLLAA
+1368 DAILLAA

-1401 TALHFACKYNHKDIV
+1401 TALHFACKYNHRDIV
-1416 KYIISCAT
+1416 KYIITSAT

-1459 ANLQARDSGGNTA
+1459 AHLDTLDSGGNTP

-1490 KQGTQPVDGCWA
+1490 KQRTQYLEGWLD
-1502 LNDSNTSP
+1502 D
-1510 PAPSM
+1510 

>member
-1 MEQQR
+1 MFISYLNCDASSHSNNNNSSSSSCNYNSNCSSSNNSDTCNNLNCSSSTSNISTETSDSNATTCSSNICCNCNIDGCSEEKCATSSSNNIVTNCSCNNISCSSSSNSQ
-6 LSSDQ
+6 LGTSSNSSDCNCSHGAGTQ
-11 LSVASGSTTVAT
+11 SCNCNCNICNKINCSSSSSNSNCPCSSSNSNNSSSSNTP
-23 TTAAAA
+23 AAIFGMERLLHAVREEFQTEDEYEA
-29 TTTRSNSTTTSS
+29 EVDDEENALHRSSISSCSSSSSNSISCSCSSDGSNSTASQPL
-41 KSNNTSPAR
+41 SPSLPQPR
-50 TTFTNNFNQQL
+50 RRL
-61 QATTAATMQ
+61 Q
-70 RLRTTF
+70 
-76 TRSRTPTGAEM
+76 RSDSFGSVGGGVAGGVAGGGATGAGG
-87 KMQNS
+87 
-92 LEVPKQVRSA
+92 VRR
-102 SFDEM
+102 F
-107 QLEAQRASSSLLK
+107 
-120 QQSSSS
+120 
-126 ASADERS
+126 
-133 SEAGLLQVP
+133 
-142 LAAHQ
+142 
-147 QRSHSFDSAAVSAGS
+147 
-162 DDSGTFLEVPRRL
+162 
-175 KTRRSSSTKTPPPC
+175 RRSS
-189 IHCHYLEE
+189 IG
-197 YERRMTAEQRYFIDH
+197 MQRK
-212 RELSALSNTSSEASE
+212 SAFRQRKL
-227 DEDNDDDDD
+227 D
-236 DGGGDDDDEEG
+236 
-247 SATTE
+247 
-252 ATEGETTETAPEEVE
+252 
-267 EEPRTEVE
+267 
-275 SEHDHD
+275 
-281 PDDDAAME
+281 
-289 MDIRIGNMSLGS
+289 SLGAW
-301 SIEDS
+301 
-306 RTHIPRQMRRH
+306 RR
-317 TIGSSGHTTMT
+317 
-328 SEDEGLEGSDN
+328 
-339 GSPHFGN
+339 
-346 TLLPPQPTTPCGITF
+346 
-361 TLSPTNGDYPS
+361 
-372 APPILPIEPPSPP
+372 
-385 MSPCSGARLPP
+385 
-396 TMITPPTIS
+396 
-405 SPCASADADD
+405 
-415 AGAAMGLPVR
+415 
-425 ARRRSIS
+425 
-432 RQEAIFVEPTGNSL
+432 
-446 ENVSHEEVD
+446 
-455 NNNKSSVDT
+455 
-464 ADSLDEA
+464 
-471 STMATCGSPTAAG
+471 
-484 AGAASSSSH
+484 
-493 HNAFVV
+493 
-499 RDIYLMVPDLKRDRA
+499 KR
-514 ASVDSCFS
+514 
-522 KLSSGPKAEELQPSA
+522 
-537 DGCFLTVPNIN
+537 
-548 ATRSRS
+548 
-554 VDIVLP
+554 
-560 TDEQARYKALSMTGS
+560 
-575 TATYA
+575 
-580 DGRTASASNSRRPI
+580 RTASASNSRRPI

-633 MKCSACQLIAHQ
+633 MKCSACQLVAHH

-651 NEKSQLACKPTYRD
+651 NEKSTLACKPTYRD

-692 QCGKQAVQSKLFG
+692 QCGKFFPMKQAVQSKLFG

-711 LSCAWCHEIYH
+711 LACAWCHEIYH
-722 NKESCFNQAKIGE
+722 NKEACFNQAKIGE

-747 PPSWIVKLPNKGNF
+747 PPSWIVKLPTKGNF

-766 VSNKNNVA
+766 VSNKNNAA
-774 SGSAGGGGGSG
+774 SGSGGGGAGGGAGGGGG
-785 GSSAGSGGGQGG
+785 GGG
-797 GHKSKKHTQRRH
+797 KSKKQTQRRQ
-809 KAKDEK
+809 KGKEEK

-839 PKSGGNQGVKLLGK
+839 PKSGGNQGHKLLGK

-909 QPVPAVGVLPLGT
+909 QPAPAVGVLPLGT

-932 GGCFQ
+932 GGSIFF
-937 LQLQGYTDEPIGKIL
+937 QGYTDEPIGKIL

-982 RSKANVPLNVINN
+982 RSKPNVPLNVINN

-1084 PWNDSFGSAKPSID
+1084 PWNDSFGASKPSID

-1132 ITRRTIPM
+1132 ITKRTIPM

-1149 KPSIIE
+1149 KPSVIE

-1229 LNSKFEES
+1229 LNTKFEES

-1303 QRQAQNERRQLD
+1303 QRQAQNERRQMD

-1353 DVFGYGFSPILEQTS
+1353 DVFGCGFSPILEQTS
-1368 DAVLLAA
+1368 DAILLAA

-1401 TALHFACKYNHKDIV
+1401 TALHFACKYNHRDIV
-1416 KYIISCAT
+1416 KYIIASAT
-1424 RRVINMADKEL
+1424 RRLINMADKEL

-1459 ANLQARDSGGNTA
+1459 AHLDTLDSGGNTP

-1490 KQGTQPVDGCWA
+1490 KQGTQPVDGW
-1502 LNDSNTSP
+1502 LDD
-1510 PAPSM
+1510 

>member
-1 MEQQR
+1 MQQQQQP
-6 LSSDQ
+6 SIDQ
-11 LSVASGSTTVAT
+11 LPEPTASTSNSAATKPTTSAT
-23 TTAAAA
+23 TT
-29 TTTRSNSTTTSS
+29 TSG
-41 KSNNTSPAR
+41 
-50 TTFTNNFNQQL
+50 NNFHQQL

-107 QLEAQRASSSLLK
+107 QLESQRASSSLLK

-133 SEAGLLQVP
+133 SEAGFLQVP

-147 QRSHSFDSAAVSAGS
+147 QRSHSFDSATVSAGS
-162 DDSGTFLEVPRRL
+162 DDSGTFLEVPSRI
-175 KTRRSSSTKTPPPC
+175 KVRRSSSTKTPPPC

-212 RELSALSNTSSEASE
+212 RELTALSYSYTSSEASE
-227 DEDNDDDDD
+227 DEDEVEGNNAEEE
-236 DGGGDDDDEEG
+236 EEG
-247 SATTE
+247 SAAIEDAEEETTE
-252 ATEGETTETAPEEVE
+252 AATEEADED
-267 EEPRTEVE
+267 PRTEVE

-281 PDDDAAME
+281 PDDDAALE
-289 MDIRIGNMSLGS
+289 MDIRIGNISQGS
-301 SIEDS
+301 SIEES
-306 RTHIPRQMRRH
+306 RARLPRQMRRH
-317 TIGSSGHTTMT
+317 TIGSSSVTSA

-346 TLLPPQPTTPCGITF
+346 TLLPPQPATPCGITF

-372 APPILPIEPPSPP
+372 PPHLPLDPGSPPI
-385 MSPCSGARLPP
+385 SPCSSNSGRLPAL
-396 TMITPPTIS
+396 TPTIS
-405 SPCASADADD
+405 TPCSSADADD

-455 NNNKSSVDT
+455 NSNTKSSVDT

-471 STMATCGSPTAAG
+471 STMATCGSPGAAG
-484 AGAASSSSH
+484 GSGASSSSH

-522 KLSSGPKAEELQPSA
+522 KLSSNVKTEELQPSA

-575 TATYA
+575 TVTYA

-633 MKCSACQLIAHQ
+633 MKCSACQLVAHH

-651 NEKSQLACKPTYRD
+651 NEKSTLACKPTYRD

-692 QCGKQAVQSKLFG
+692 QCGKAVQSKLFG

-711 LSCAWCHEIYH
+711 LACAWCHEIYH
-722 NKESCFNQAKIGE
+722 NKEACFNQAKIGE

-747 PPSWIVKLPNKGNF
+747 PPSWIVKLPTKGNF

-766 VSNKNNVA
+766 VSNKNNAA
-774 SGSAGGGGGSG
+774 SGSGAGGGGGG
-785 GSSAGSGGGQGG
+785 GAGGGGG
-797 GHKSKKHTQRRH
+797 GGGGGGKSKKQTQRRQ
-809 KAKDEK
+809 KGKEEK

-839 PKSGGNQGVKLLGK
+839 PKSGGNQGHKLLGK

-932 GGCFQ
+932 GG
-937 LQLQGYTDEPIGKIL
+937 GYTDEPIGKIL

-982 RSKANVPLNVINN
+982 RSKPNVPLNVINN

-1084 PWNDSFGSAKPSID
+1084 PWNDSFGASKPSID

-1132 ITRRTIPM
+1132 ITKRTIPM

-1149 KPSIIE
+1149 KPSVIE

-1229 LNSKFEES
+1229 LNTKFEES

-1303 QRQAQNERRQLD
+1303 QRQAQNERRQMD

-1342 SNKDRLFSFNE
+1342 S
-1353 DVFGYGFSPILEQTS
+1353 PILEQTS
-1368 DAVLLAA
+1368 DAILLAA

-1401 TALHFACKYNHKDIV
+1401 TALHFACKYNHRDIV
-1416 KYIISCAT
+1416 KYIIASAT
-1424 RRVINMADKEL
+1424 RRLINMADKEL

-1459 ANLQARDSGGNTA
+1459 AHLDTLDSGGNTP

-1490 KQGTQPVDGCWA
+1490 KQGTPPVECW
-1502 LNDSNTSP
+1502 LDD
-1510 PAPSM
+1510 

>member
-1 MEQQR
+1 MFISY
-6 LSSDQ
+6 LNCDASSSNNSSNSNSNTDICNNFNC
-11 LSVASGSTTVAT
+11 GSNT
-23 TTAAAA
+23 TTC
-29 TTTRSNSTTTSS
+29 S
-41 KSNNTSPAR
+41 KSN
-50 TTFTNNFNQQL
+50 TNRDCNCKSDTCSNI
-61 QATTAATMQ
+61 
-70 RLRTTF
+70 
-76 TRSRTPTGAEM
+76 
-87 KMQNS
+87 KC
-92 LEVPKQVRSA
+92 
-102 SFDEM
+102 
-107 QLEAQRASSSLLK
+107 SSSNSPNSTNTNSNSNSIADSNGNCNICNDINC
-120 QQSSSS
+120 SSSNGNKGDDCNYS
-126 ASADERS
+126 NSVGGESCNCNCTICNNINCSSSNCPCSSSNTPAAVFGMERLLHAVREEFQTEDEYEEELDVDRLHRS
-133 SEAGLLQVP
+133 SI
-142 LAAHQ
+142 
-147 QRSHSFDSAAVSAGS
+147 SSCCSSNS
-162 DDSGTFLEVPRRL
+162 D
-175 KTRRSSSTKTPPPC
+175 SSS
-189 IHCHYLEE
+189 CHGHS
-197 YERRMTAEQRYFIDH
+197 DG
-212 RELSALSNTSSEASE
+212 SNTSAS
-227 DEDNDDDDD
+227 
-236 DGGGDDDDEEG
+236 
-247 SATTE
+247 
-252 ATEGETTETAPEEVE
+252 
-267 EEPRTEVE
+267 
-275 SEHDHD
+275 
-281 PDDDAAME
+281 
-289 MDIRIGNMSLGS
+289 
-301 SIEDS
+301 
-306 RTHIPRQMRRH
+306 
-317 TIGSSGHTTMT
+317 
-328 SEDEGLEGSDN
+328 
-339 GSPHFGN
+339 
-346 TLLPPQPTTPCGITF
+346 QP
-361 TLSPTNGDYPS
+361 
-372 APPILPIEPPSPP
+372 
-385 MSPCSGARLPP
+385 LPP
-396 TMITPPTIS
+396 TLPTP
-405 SPCASADADD
+405 
-415 AGAAMGLPVR
+415 
-425 ARRRSIS
+425 RRRLQRSDS
-432 RQEAIFVEPTGNSL
+432 FG
-446 ENVSHEEVD
+446 
-455 NNNKSSVDT
+455 SVGGG
-464 ADSLDEA
+464 
-471 STMATCGSPTAAG
+471 MAGGVAG
-484 AGAASSSSH
+484 AGAAGGVRRFRRSSIGMQRKS
-493 HNAFVV
+493 AF
-499 RDIYLMVPDLKRDRA
+499 RQRKLDSLGAWRRKR
-514 ASVDSCFS
+514 
-522 KLSSGPKAEELQPSA
+522 
-537 DGCFLTVPNIN
+537 
-548 ATRSRS
+548 
-554 VDIVLP
+554 
-560 TDEQARYKALSMTGS
+560 
-575 TATYA
+575 
-580 DGRTASASNSRRPI
+580 RTASASNSRRPI

-633 MKCSACQLIAHQ
+633 MKCSACQLVAHH

-651 NEKSQLACKPTYRD
+651 NEKSTLACKPTYRD

-692 QCGKQAVQSKLFG
+692 QCGKFFPMKQAVQSKLFG

-711 LSCAWCHEIYH
+711 LACAWCHEVYH
-722 NKESCFNQAKIGE
+722 NKEACFNQSKIGE

-747 PPSWIVKLPNKGNF
+747 PPSWIVKLPTKGNF

-766 VSNKNNVA
+766 VSNKNNAA
-774 SGSAGGGGGSG
+774 SGSGGGAGGSGGGGSG
-785 GSSAGSGGGQGG
+785 GGGGG
-797 GHKSKKHTQRRH
+797 KSKRQTQRRQ
-809 KAKDEK
+809 KGKEEK

-839 PKSGGNQGVKLLGK
+839 PKSGGNQGHKLLGK

-909 QPVPAVGVLPLGT
+909 QPAPAVGVLPLGT

-932 GGCFQ
+932 GG
-937 LQLQGYTDEPIGKIL
+937 GYTDEPIGKVL

-970 TPNDDVT
+970 TPNEDVT

-982 RSKANVPLNVINN
+982 RSKPNVPLNVINN

-1084 PWNDSFGSAKPSID
+1084 PWNDSFGASKPSID

-1132 ITRRTIPM
+1132 ITKRTIPM

-1149 KPSIIE
+1149 KPSVIE

-1179 LEKMQLHIL
+1179 LEKMQLNIL

-1229 LNSKFEES
+1229 LNTKFEES

-1303 QRQAQNERRQLD
+1303 QRQAQTERRQLD

-1342 SNKDRLFSFNE
+1342 S
-1353 DVFGYGFSPILEQTS
+1353 PILEQTS
-1368 DAVLLAA
+1368 DAILLAA

-1401 TALHFACKYNHKDIV
+1401 TALHFACKYNHRDIV
-1416 KYIISCAT
+1416 KYIIASAT
-1424 RRVINMADKEL
+1424 RRLINMADKEL

-1459 ANLQARDSGGNTA
+1459 AHLDSMDSGGNTP

-1490 KQGTQPVDGCWA
+1490 KQGTQPVDGWF
-1502 LNDSNTSP
+1502 DD
-1510 PAPSM
+1510 

>member
-1 MEQQR
+1 MQQQQQP
-6 LSSDQ
+6 SIDQ
-11 LSVASGSTTVAT
+11 LPEPTASTSNTATTKP

-29 TTTRSNSTTTSS
+29 TTSTSTTTTTTSG
-41 KSNNTSPAR
+41 SN
-50 TTFTNNFNQQL
+50 FHQQL

-107 QLEAQRASSSLLK
+107 QLESQRASSSLLK

-133 SEAGLLQVP
+133 SEAGFLQVP

-147 QRSHSFDSAAVSAGS
+147 QRSHSFDSATASAGS

-175 KTRRSSSTKTPPPC
+175 KARRSSSTKTPPPC

-212 RELSALSNTSSEASE
+212 RELTALSYSNTSSEASE
-227 DEDNDDDDD
+227 DEDEVEGNNAEEE
-236 DGGGDDDDEEG
+236 EEG
-247 SATTE
+247 SAAIEDAEEETTE
-252 ATEGETTETAPEEVE
+252 AATEEADED
-267 EEPRTEVE
+267 PRTEVE

-281 PDDDAAME
+281 PDDDAALE
-289 MDIRIGNMSLGS
+289 MDIRIGNMSQGS
-301 SIEDS
+301 SIEES
-306 RTHIPRQMRRH
+306 RARLPRQMRRH
-317 TIGSSGHTTMT
+317 TIGSSSVTSA

-346 TLLPPQPTTPCGITF
+346 TLLPPQPATPCGITF

-372 APPILPIEPPSPP
+372 PPHLPLDPGSPPI
-385 MSPCSGARLPP
+385 SPCSSHSGRLPALA
-396 TMITPPTIS
+396 PTITT
-405 SPCASADADD
+405 PCSSADADD

-455 NNNKSSVDT
+455 NSNTKSSVDT

-471 STMATCGSPTAAG
+471 STMATCGSPGG
-484 AGAASSSSH
+484 AGSSGASSSH

-522 KLSSGPKAEELQPSA
+522 KLSSNAKTEELQPSA

-575 TATYA
+575 TVTYA
-580 DGRTASASNSRRPI
+580 DGRRTASASNSRRPI

-633 MKCSACQLIAHQ
+633 MKCSACQLVAHH

-651 NEKSQLACKPTYRD
+651 NEKSTLACKPTYRD

-692 QCGKQAVQSKLFG
+692 QCGKAVQSKLFG

-711 LSCAWCHEIYH
+711 LACAWCHEIYH
-722 NKESCFNQAKIGE
+722 NKEACFNQAKIGE

-747 PPSWIVKLPNKGNF
+747 PPSWIVKLPTKGNF

-766 VSNKNNVA
+766 VSNKNNAA
-774 SGSAGGGGGSG
+774 SGSGGGGAGGGGGG
-785 GSSAGSGGGQGG
+785 AGGGGG
-797 GHKSKKHTQRRH
+797 GGGGKSKKQTQRRQ
-809 KAKDEK
+809 KGKEEK

-839 PKSGGNQGVKLLGK
+839 PKSGGNQGHKLLGK

-909 QPVPAVGVLPLGT
+909 QPAPAVGVLPLGT

-932 GGCFQ
+932 GG
-937 LQLQGYTDEPIGKIL
+937 GYTDEPIGKIL

-982 RSKANVPLNVINN
+982 RSKPNVPLNVINN

-1084 PWNDSFGSAKPSID
+1084 PWNDSFGASKPSID

-1132 ITRRTIPM
+1132 ITKRTIPM

-1149 KPSIIE
+1149 KPSVIE

-1229 LNSKFEES
+1229 LNTKFEES

-1303 QRQAQNERRQLD
+1303 QRQAQNERRQMD

-1342 SNKDRLFSFNE
+1342 S
-1353 DVFGYGFSPILEQTS
+1353 PILEQTS
-1368 DAVLLAA
+1368 DAILLAA

-1401 TALHFACKYNHKDIV
+1401 TALHFACKYNHRDIV
-1416 KYIISCAT
+1416 KYIIASAT
-1424 RRVINMADKEL
+1424 RRLINMADKEL

-1459 ANLQARDSGGNTA
+1459 AHLDTLDSGGNTP

-1490 KQGTQPVDGCWA
+1490 KQGTQPVDGW
-1502 LNDSNTSP
+1502 LDD
-1510 PAPSM
+1510 

>member
-1 MEQQR
+1 MQQQQQP
-6 LSSDQ
+6 SIDQ
-11 LSVASGSTTVAT
+11 LPEPTASTSNSAT
-23 TTAAAA
+23 TKPTIA
-29 TTTRSNSTTTSS
+29 TVTTSTTT
-41 KSNNTSPAR
+41 TSG
-50 TTFTNNFNQQL
+50 NNFHQQL

-107 QLEAQRASSSLLK
+107 QLESQRASSSLLK

-133 SEAGLLQVP
+133 SEAGFLQVP

-147 QRSHSFDSAAVSAGS
+147 QRSHSFDSATASAGS

-175 KTRRSSSTKTPPPC
+175 KARRSSSTKTPPPC

-212 RELSALSNTSSEASE
+212 RELTALSYTNTSSEASE
-227 DEDNDDDDD
+227 DEDEVEGHNAEEE
-236 DGGGDDDDEEG
+236 EEG
-247 SATTE
+247 SAAIEDAEEETTE
-252 ATEGETTETAPEEVE
+252 AATEEADED
-267 EEPRTEVE
+267 PRTEVE

-281 PDDDAAME
+281 PDDDAALE
-289 MDIRIGNMSLGS
+289 MDIRIGNMSQGS
-301 SIEDS
+301 SIEES
-306 RTHIPRQMRRH
+306 RARLPRQMRRH
-317 TIGSSGHTTMT
+317 TIGSSSVTSA

-372 APPILPIEPPSPP
+372 PPHLPLDPGSPPI
-385 MSPCSGARLPP
+385 SPCSSNSGRLPALAP
-396 TMITPPTIS
+396 IISTPCS
-405 SPCASADADD
+405 SADADD

-455 NNNKSSVDT
+455 KSNTKSSVDT

-471 STMATCGSPTAAG
+471 STMATCGSPGAAG
-484 AGAASSSSH
+484 GSGASSSH

-522 KLSSGPKAEELQPSA
+522 KLSSNAKTEELQPSA

-575 TATYA
+575 TVTYA
-580 DGRTASASNSRRPI
+580 DGRRTASASNSRRPI

-633 MKCSACQLIAHQ
+633 MKCSACQLVAHH

-651 NEKSQLACKPTYRD
+651 NEKSTLACKPTYRD

-680 WVHRKL
+680 WVHRNL

-692 QCGKQAVQSKLFG
+692 QCGKAVQSKLFG

-711 LSCAWCHEIYH
+711 LACAWCHEIYH
-722 NKESCFNQAKIGE
+722 NKEACFNQAKIGE

-747 PPSWIVKLPNKGNF
+747 PPSWIVKLPTKGNF

-766 VSNKNNVA
+766 VSNKNNAA
-774 SGSAGGGGGSG
+774 SGSGGGGAGGGAGGGGGG
-785 GSSAGSGGGQGG
+785 G
-797 GHKSKKHTQRRH
+797 KSKKQTQRRQ
-809 KAKDEK
+809 KGKEEK

-839 PKSGGNQGVKLLGK
+839 PKSGGNQGHKLLGK

-909 QPVPAVGVLPLGT
+909 QPAPAVGVLPLGT

-932 GGCFQ
+932 GG
-937 LQLQGYTDEPIGKIL
+937 GYTDEPIGKIL

-982 RSKANVPLNVINN
+982 RSKPNVPLNVINN

-1084 PWNDSFGSAKPSID
+1084 PWNDSFGASKPSID

-1132 ITRRTIPM
+1132 ITKRTIPM

-1149 KPSIIE
+1149 KPSVIE

-1229 LNSKFEES
+1229 LNTKFEES

-1303 QRQAQNERRQLD
+1303 QRQAQNERRQMD

-1342 SNKDRLFSFNE
+1342 S
-1353 DVFGYGFSPILEQTS
+1353 PILEQTS
-1368 DAVLLAA
+1368 DAILLAA

-1401 TALHFACKYNHKDIV
+1401 TALHFACKYNHRDIV
-1416 KYIISCAT
+1416 KYIIASAT
-1424 RRVINMADKEL
+1424 RRLINMADKEL

-1459 ANLQARDSGGNTA
+1459 AHLDTLDSGGNTP

-1490 KQGTQPVDGCWA
+1490 KQGTQPVDGW
-1502 LNDSNTSP
+1502 LDD
-1510 PAPSM
+1510 

>member
-1 MEQQR
+1 MQQQQP
-6 LSSDQ
+6 SIDQ
-11 LSVASGSTTVAT
+11 LHEPTASNSNSAT
-23 TTAAAA
+23 TKSAA
-29 TTTRSNSTTTSS
+29 TTTTTTTS
-41 KSNNTSPAR
+41 T
-50 TTFTNNFNQQL
+50 TNNFHQQL

-92 LEVPKQVRSA
+92 LEVPKQVKKVRSA

-107 QLEAQRASSSLLK
+107 QLESQRASSSLLK

-133 SEAGLLQVP
+133 SEAGFLQVP

-147 QRSHSFDSAAVSAGS
+147 QRSHSFDSATASGGS

-175 KTRRSSSTKTPPPC
+175 RTARRSSSTKTPPPC
-189 IHCHYLEE
+189 IHCLYLEE
-197 YERRMTAEQRYFIDH
+197 YERLMTDEQRYFIDH
-212 RELSALSNTSSEASE
+212 RELSALSYSNTSSEASE
-227 DEDNDDDDD
+227 DEEAG
-236 DGGGDDDDEEG
+236 DGHHHGDGEEEG
-247 SATTE
+247 STAIEDAEEETTE
-252 ATEGETTETAPEEVE
+252 AATEEADED
-267 EEPRTEVE
+267 PRTEVE

-281 PDDDAAME
+281 PDDDAALE
-289 MDIRIGNMSLGS
+289 MDIRIGNMSQGS
-301 SIEDS
+301 SIEES
-306 RTHIPRQMRRH
+306 RARLPRQMRRH
-317 TIGSSGHTTMT
+317 TIGSSSVTSA

-346 TLLPPQPTTPCGITF
+346 TLLPPQPATPCGITF

-372 APPILPIEPPSPP
+372 PPHLPLDPGSPP
-385 MSPCSGARLPP
+385 MSPCSSVSVSVSASGRLPVLG
-396 TMITPPTIS
+396 PTIAT
-405 SPCASADADD
+405 PCSAADAED
-415 AGAAMGLPVR
+415 AGAAMGGLPVR

-455 NNNKSSVDT
+455 NSNTNTNTNTKSSVDT

-471 STMATCGSPTAAG
+471 STMATCGSPGAVGG
-484 AGAASSSSH
+484 AGASSSGSH

-514 ASVDSCFS
+514 ASVDSCFT
-522 KLSSGPKAEELQPSA
+522 KLSSNAKSEELQPSA

-575 TATYA
+575 TVTYA
-580 DGRTASASNSRRPI
+580 DGRRTASASNSRRPI

-625 ECIKSGQR
+625 DCIKSGQR
-633 MKCSACQLIAHQ
+633 MKCSACQLVAHH
-645 NCIPFV
+645 NCIPIV
-651 NEKSQLACKPTYRD
+651 NDKSALACKPTYRD

-711 LSCAWCHEIYH
+711 LACAWCHEIYH
-722 NKESCFNQAKIGE
+722 NKEACFNQAKIGE

-747 PPSWIVKLPNKGNF
+747 PPSWIVKLPTKGNF

-766 VSNKNNVA
+766 VSNKNNAA
-774 SGSAGGGGGSG
+774 SGSGGGGAGAGGAGGGGAGGGGGG
-785 GSSAGSGGGQGG
+785 G
-797 GHKSKKHTQRRH
+797 KSKKQTQRRQ
-809 KAKDEK
+809 KGKEEK

-839 PKSGGNQGVKLLGK
+839 PKSGGNQGHKLLGK

-909 QPVPAVGVLPLGT
+909 LPAPAVGVLPLGT

-932 GGCFQ
+932 GGSIFF
-937 LQLQGYTDEPIGKIL
+937 QGYTDEPIGKVL

-1051 LECDGQDFTGK
+1051 LECDGQDFTGR

-1084 PWNDSFGSAKPSID
+1084 PWNDSFGASKPSID

-1132 ITRRTIPM
+1132 ITKRTIPM

-1149 KPSIIE
+1149 KPSVIE

-1197 YHYDKE
+1197 YHYEKE

-1211 LGQIEIESQCDLE
+1211 LGQIDIESQCDLE

-1229 LNSKFEES
+1229 LNTKFEES

-1250 DSCTAEHYFRI
+1250 DACTAEHYFRI

-1303 QRQAQNERRQLD
+1303 QRQAQNERRQMD

-1353 DVFGYGFSPILEQTS
+1353 DVFGCGFSPILEQTS
-1368 DAVLLAA
+1368 DAILLAA

-1401 TALHFACKYNHKDIV
+1401 TALHFACKYNHRDIV
-1416 KYIISCAT
+1416 KYIIASAT

-1459 ANLQARDSGGNTA
+1459 AHLDTLDSGGNTP

-1490 KQGTQPVDGCWA
+1490 KLATQTLDGWF
-1502 LNDSNTSP
+1502 DD
-1510 PAPSM
+1510 

>member
-1 MEQQR
+1 
-6 LSSDQ
+6 
-11 LSVASGSTTVAT
+11 
-23 TTAAAA
+23 
-29 TTTRSNSTTTSS
+29 
-41 KSNNTSPAR
+41 
-50 TTFTNNFNQQL
+50 
-61 QATTAATMQ
+61 
-70 RLRTTF
+70 
-76 TRSRTPTGAEM
+76 
-87 KMQNS
+87 
-92 LEVPKQVRSA
+92 
-102 SFDEM
+102 M
-107 QLEAQRASSSLLK
+107 QLEAQRASAQLLK

-133 SEAGLLQVP
+133 SEAGFLQVP

-147 QRSHSFDSAAVSAGS
+147 QRSHSFDSAAASVGS
-162 DDSGTFLEVPRRL
+162 DDSGAFLEVPRRL
-175 KTRRSSSTKTPPPC
+175 KARRSSSTKTPPPC

-212 RELSALSNTSSEASE
+212 RELSALSNTSSEVSE
-227 DEDNDDDDD
+227 DEE
-236 DGGGDDDDEEG
+236 DDDDEAED
-247 SATTE
+247 E
-252 ATEGETTETAPEEVE
+252 EGEAAGGETESSELASGLDEA
-267 EEPRTEVE
+267 RALE
-275 SEHDHD
+275 SEHEHEHD
-281 PDDDAAME
+281 PDDDAAEE

-301 SIEDS
+301 SIEES
-306 RTHIPRQMRRH
+306 RARLPRQMRRH
-317 TIGSSGHTTMT
+317 TIGSSSMTSGT
-328 SEDEGLEGSDN
+328 SEDEGLENSDH

-346 TLLPPQPTTPCGITF
+346 TLLPPQPATPCGITF

-372 APPILPIEPPSPP
+372 PPLFPIDPSSPP
-385 MSPCSGARLPP
+385 LSPCPLVPP
-396 TMITPPTIS
+396 VTASIS
-405 SPCASADADD
+405 CTAADSDD

-425 ARRRSIS
+425 TRRRSIS
-432 RQEAIFVEPTGNSL
+432 RQEAVFVEPTGNSL

-455 NNNKSSVDT
+455 NNKSSVET
-464 ADSLDEA
+464 ADSMDEA
-471 STMATCGSPTAAG
+471 STMATCGSPTISPFFAG
-484 AGAASSSSH
+484 GTTGGPPSSSLHS
-493 HNAFVV
+493 AFVV
-499 RDIYLMVPDLKRDRA
+499 RDIYLTVPDLKRDRA

-560 TDEQARYKALSMTGS
+560 TDEQARYKALAMTGS

-580 DGRTASASNSRRPI
+580 DGRRTASASNSRRPI

-645 NCIPFV
+645 NCIPLV

-747 PPSWIVKLPNKGNF
+747 PPSWIVKLPSKGNF

-766 VSNKNNVA
+766 VSNKNNA
-774 SGSAGGGGGSG
+774 AAGSSAGGGGG
-785 GSSAGSGGGQGG
+785 GGGAGG
-797 GHKSKKHTQRRH
+797 KSKKQTQRRQ
-809 KAKDEK
+809 KGQKDEK

-826 PSPEVIPVIVFIN
+826 PSPEVIPVVVFIN

-901 LDQIQPPL
+901 LDTIHPPL

-932 GGCFQ
+932 GG
-937 LQLQGYTDEPIGKIL
+937 GYTDEPIGKIL

-1084 PWNDSFGSAKPSID
+1084 PWNDSFGSTKPSID

-1132 ITRRTIPM
+1132 ITKRTIPM

-1149 KPSIIE
+1149 KPSVIE

-1229 LNSKFEES
+1229 LNAKFEES

-1424 RRVINMADKEL
+1424 RRVINMADKER

-1490 KQGTQPVDGCWA
+1490 KQGTPQPADGAWPV
-1502 LNDSNTSP
+1502 NDSNTSP
-1510 PAPSM
+1510 SAPSM

>member
-1 MEQQR
+1 MQQQQQP
-6 LSSDQ
+6 SIDQ
-11 LSVASGSTTVAT
+11 LPEPTASTSNSATTKP
-23 TTAAAA
+23 TTAAA
-29 TTTRSNSTTTSS
+29 TTSTTT
-41 KSNNTSPAR
+41 TSG
-50 TTFTNNFNQQL
+50 NNFHQQL

-107 QLEAQRASSSLLK
+107 QLESQRASSSLLK

-133 SEAGLLQVP
+133 SEAGFLQVP

-147 QRSHSFDSAAVSAGS
+147 QRSHSFDSATASAGS

-175 KTRRSSSTKTPPPC
+175 KARRSSSTKTPPPC

-212 RELSALSNTSSEASE
+212 RELTALSYSNTSSEASE
-227 DEDNDDDDD
+227 DEDEVEGHNAEEE
-236 DGGGDDDDEEG
+236 EEG
-247 SATTE
+247 SAAIEDAEEETTE
-252 ATEGETTETAPEEVE
+252 AATEEADED
-267 EEPRTEVE
+267 PRTEVE

-281 PDDDAAME
+281 PDDDAALE
-289 MDIRIGNMSLGS
+289 MDIRIGNMSQGS
-301 SIEDS
+301 SIEES
-306 RTHIPRQMRRH
+306 RARLPRQMRRH
-317 TIGSSGHTTMT
+317 TIGSSSVTSA

-372 APPILPIEPPSPP
+372 PPHLPLDPGSPPI
-385 MSPCSGARLPP
+385 SPCSSNSGRLPALA
-396 TMITPPTIS
+396 PTIS
-405 SPCASADADD
+405 TPCSSADADD

-455 NNNKSSVDT
+455 NSNTKSSVDT

-471 STMATCGSPTAAG
+471 STMATCGSPGAAG
-484 AGAASSSSH
+484 GSGASSSH

-522 KLSSGPKAEELQPSA
+522 KLSSNAKTEELQPSA

-575 TATYA
+575 TVTYA
-580 DGRTASASNSRRPI
+580 DGRRTASASNSRRPI

-633 MKCSACQLIAHQ
+633 MKCSACQLVAHH

-651 NEKSQLACKPTYRD
+651 NEKSTLACKPTYRD

-692 QCGKQAVQSKLFG
+692 QCGKAVQSKLFG

-711 LSCAWCHEIYH
+711 LACAWCHEIYH
-722 NKESCFNQAKIGE
+722 NKEACFNQAKIGE

-747 PPSWIVKLPNKGNF
+747 PPSWIVKLPTKGNF

-766 VSNKNNVA
+766 VSNKNNAA
-774 SGSAGGGGGSG
+774 SGSGGGGAGGGAGGGGG
-785 GSSAGSGGGQGG
+785 GGGGG
-797 GHKSKKHTQRRH
+797 KSKKQTQRRQ
-809 KAKDEK
+809 KGKEEK

-839 PKSGGNQGVKLLGK
+839 PKSGGNQGHKLLGK

-909 QPVPAVGVLPLGT
+909 QPAPAVGVLPLGT

-932 GGCFQ
+932 GG
-937 LQLQGYTDEPIGKIL
+937 GYTDEPIGKIL

-982 RSKANVPLNVINN
+982 RSKPNVPLNVINN

-1084 PWNDSFGSAKPSID
+1084 PWNDSFGASKPSID

-1132 ITRRTIPM
+1132 ITKRTIPM

-1149 KPSIIE
+1149 KPSVIE

-1229 LNSKFEES
+1229 LNTKFEES

-1303 QRQAQNERRQLD
+1303 QRQAQNERRQMD

-1342 SNKDRLFSFNE
+1342 S
-1353 DVFGYGFSPILEQTS
+1353 PILEQTS
-1368 DAVLLAA
+1368 DAILLAA

-1401 TALHFACKYNHKDIV
+1401 TALHFACKYNHRDIV
-1416 KYIISCAT
+1416 KYIIASAT
-1424 RRVINMADKEL
+1424 RRLINMADKEL

-1459 ANLQARDSGGNTA
+1459 AHLDTLDSGGNTP

-1490 KQGTQPVDGCWA
+1490 KQGTQPVDGW
-1502 LNDSNTSP
+1502 LDD
-1510 PAPSM
+1510 

>member
-1 MEQQR
+1 MFISY
-6 LSSDQ
+6 LNCDASSNN
-11 LSVASGSTTVAT
+11 SSYNCGSSNGN
-23 TTAAAA
+23 
-29 TTTRSNSTTTSS
+29 SNSSS
-41 KSNNTSPAR
+41 NSNISNSNTDIC
-50 TTFTNNFNQQL
+50 NNFNCSSSN
-61 QATTAATMQ
+61 TNRDCNCNSDTC
-70 RLRTTF
+70 
-76 TRSRTPTGAEM
+76 SNI
-87 KMQNS
+87 KCSSSHSQNS
-92 LEVPKQVRSA
+92 T
-102 SFDEM
+102 
-107 QLEAQRASSSLLK
+107 SSTNANSNTIIDSNGDCNICNDINC
-120 QQSSSS
+120 SSSS
-126 ASADERS
+126 S
-133 SEAGLLQVP
+133 SNCNK
-142 LAAHQ
+142 
-147 QRSHSFDSAAVSAGS
+147 SS
-162 DDSGTFLEVPRRL
+162 DWNYSNSVGVENCSCNCNICNNINC
-175 KTRRSSSTKTPPPC
+175 SSSNCPC
-189 IHCHYLEE
+189 
-197 YERRMTAEQRYFIDH
+197 
-212 RELSALSNTSSEASE
+212 SNSNTSSNAPAAIFGMERLLHAVREEFQTE
-227 DEDNDDDDD
+227 DEYEEELDRLHRSSISSCCSSNSNSCISNSNSDGSNTSASQPLSPSLPTPRRRLQRSDSFGSV
-236 DGGGDDDDEEG
+236 GGG
-247 SATTE
+247 
-252 ATEGETTETAPEEVE
+252 V
-267 EEPRTEVE
+267 
-275 SEHDHD
+275 
-281 PDDDAAME
+281 
-289 MDIRIGNMSLGS
+289 
-301 SIEDS
+301 
-306 RTHIPRQMRRH
+306 
-317 TIGSSGHTTMT
+317 
-328 SEDEGLEGSDN
+328 
-339 GSPHFGN
+339 
-346 TLLPPQPTTPCGITF
+346 
-361 TLSPTNGDYPS
+361 
-372 APPILPIEPPSPP
+372 
-385 MSPCSGARLPP
+385 
-396 TMITPPTIS
+396 
-405 SPCASADADD
+405 
-415 AGAAMGLPVR
+415 AGGV
-425 ARRRSIS
+425 
-432 RQEAIFVEPTGNSL
+432 
-446 ENVSHEEVD
+446 
-455 NNNKSSVDT
+455 
-464 ADSLDEA
+464 
-471 STMATCGSPTAAG
+471 AG
-484 AGAASSSSH
+484 AGAAGAGGVRRFRRSSIGMQRKS
-493 HNAFVV
+493 AF
-499 RDIYLMVPDLKRDRA
+499 RQRKLDSLGAWRRKR
-514 ASVDSCFS
+514 
-522 KLSSGPKAEELQPSA
+522 
-537 DGCFLTVPNIN
+537 
-548 ATRSRS
+548 
-554 VDIVLP
+554 
-560 TDEQARYKALSMTGS
+560 
-575 TATYA
+575 
-580 DGRTASASNSRRPI
+580 RTASASNSRRPI

-633 MKCSACQLIAHQ
+633 MKCSACQLVAHH

-651 NEKSQLACKPTYRD
+651 NEKSTLACKPTYRD

-692 QCGKQAVQSKLFG
+692 QCGKFFPMKQAVQSKLFG

-711 LSCAWCHEIYH
+711 LACAWCHEVYH
-722 NKESCFNQAKIGE
+722 NKEACFNQSKIGE

-747 PPSWIVKLPNKGNF
+747 PPSWIVKLPTKGNF

-766 VSNKNNVA
+766 VSNKNNAA
-774 SGSAGGGGGSG
+774 SGSGGGAGGSGGGGAGGGGG
-785 GSSAGSGGGQGG
+785 GGG
-797 GHKSKKHTQRRH
+797 KSKKQTQRRQ
-809 KAKDEK
+809 KGKEEK

-839 PKSGGNQGVKLLGK
+839 PKSGGNQGHKLLGK

-932 GGCFQ
+932 GGSIFF
-937 LQLQGYTDEPIGKIL
+937 QGYTDEPIGKVL

-970 TPNDDVT
+970 TPNEDVT

-982 RSKANVPLNVINN
+982 RSKPNVPLNVINN

-1084 PWNDSFGSAKPSID
+1084 PWNDSFGASKPSID

-1132 ITRRTIPM
+1132 ITKRTIPM

-1149 KPSIIE
+1149 KPSVIE

-1179 LEKMQLHIL
+1179 LEKMQLNIL

-1229 LNSKFEES
+1229 LNTKFEES

-1315 QAQGRGPGSTDED
+1315 QAQGHGPGSTDED

-1368 DAVLLAA
+1368 DAILLAA

-1401 TALHFACKYNHKDIV
+1401 TALHFACKYNHRDIV
-1416 KYIISCAT
+1416 KYIIASAT
-1424 RRVINMADKEL
+1424 RRLINMADKEL

-1459 ANLQARDSGGNTA
+1459 AHLDSMDSGGNTP

-1490 KQGTQPVDGCWA
+1490 KQGTQPVDGWF
-1502 LNDSNTSP
+1502 DD
-1510 PAPSM
+1510 

>member
-1 MEQQR
+1 MQQQQQQP
-6 LSSDQ
+6 SIDQ
-11 LSVASGSTTVAT
+11 LSEPIASTSSAAAIRQAAA
-23 TTAAAA
+23 AAAA
-29 TTTRSNSTTTSS
+29 TSTPTTSS
-41 KSNNTSPAR
+41 TSNN
-50 TTFTNNFNQQL
+50 FHQQL

-92 LEVPKQVRSA
+92 LEVPKQVKKVRSA

-107 QLEAQRASSSLLK
+107 QLESQRASSSLLK

-133 SEAGLLQVP
+133 SEAGFLQVP

-147 QRSHSFDSAAVSAGS
+147 QRSHSFDSAATASGGS

-175 KTRRSSSTKTPPPC
+175 KARRTSSTKTPPPC

-197 YERRMTAEQRYFIDH
+197 YERLMTADQRYFIDH
-212 RELSALSNTSSEASE
+212 RELTALSYSNTSSENSE
-227 DEDNDDDDD
+227 DED
-236 DGGGDDDDEEG
+236 DGEDDDEASSTAIED
-247 SATTE
+247 AEEETTE
-252 ATEGETTETAPEEVE
+252 AATEEADED
-267 EEPRTEVE
+267 PRTEVE

-289 MDIRIGNMSLGS
+289 MDIRIGNMSSQGS
-301 SIEDS
+301 SIEES
-306 RTHIPRQMRRH
+306 RARLPRQMRRH
-317 TIGSSGHTTMT
+317 TIGSSSLASAT

-346 TLLPPQPTTPCGITF
+346 TLQPPATPCGITF

-372 APPILPIEPPSPP
+372 PPHLPLDPGSPP
-385 MSPCSGARLPP
+385 MSPCSSNSISGRLP
-396 TMITPPTIS
+396 
-405 SPCASADADD
+405 ADADD

-455 NNNKSSVDT
+455 NHSSNNNTKSSVDT
-464 ADSLDEA
+464 ADSLEEA
-471 STMATCGSPTAAG
+471 STMATCGSPG
-484 AGAASSSSH
+484 AVGGLGPSTSSGAVGGH

-522 KLSSGPKAEELQPSA
+522 KLSSGAKTEELQPSA

-575 TATYA
+575 TVTYA

-633 MKCSACQLIAHQ
+633 MKCSACQLVAHH

-651 NEKSQLACKPTYRD
+651 NEKSTLACKPTYRD

-692 QCGKQAVQSKLFG
+692 QCGKFFPMKQAVQSKLFG

-711 LSCAWCHEIYH
+711 LACAWCHEIYH
-722 NKESCFNQAKIGE
+722 NKEACFNQSKIGE

-747 PPSWIVKLPNKGNF
+747 PPSWIVKLPSKGNF

-766 VSNKNNVA
+766 VSNKNNAA
-774 SGSAGGGGGSG
+774 SGSGGGASGSGGGGG
-785 GSSAGSGGGQGG
+785 GGGG
-797 GHKSKKHTQRRH
+797 KSKKQTQRRQ
-809 KAKDEK
+809 KGKEEK

-839 PKSGGNQGVKLLGK
+839 PKSGGNQGHKLLGK

-932 GGCFQ
+932 GG
-937 LQLQGYTDEPIGKIL
+937 GYTDEPIGKIL

-1084 PWNDSFGSAKPSID
+1084 PWNDSFGASKPSID

-1132 ITRRTIPM
+1132 ITKRTIPM

-1149 KPSIIE
+1149 KPSVIE

-1179 LEKMQLHIL
+1179 LEKMQLNIL

-1229 LNSKFEES
+1229 LNTKFEES

-1303 QRQAQNERRQLD
+1303 QRQAQTERRQLD

-1342 SNKDRLFSFNE
+1342 S
-1353 DVFGYGFSPILEQTS
+1353 PILEQTS
-1368 DAVLLAA
+1368 DAILLAA

-1401 TALHFACKYNHKDIV
+1401 TALHFACKYNHRDIV
-1416 KYIISCAT
+1416 KYIIASAT
-1424 RRVINMADKEL
+1424 RRLINMADKEL

-1459 ANLQARDSGGNTA
+1459 AHLDTMDSGGNTP

-1490 KQGTQPVDGCWA
+1490 KQGTQPVDGW
-1502 LNDSNTSP
+1502 LDD
-1510 PAPSM
+1510 

>member
-1 MEQQR
+1 MQQQQQQP
-6 LSSDQ
+6 SIDQ
-11 LSVASGSTTVAT
+11 LSEPIASTSSAAAIRQ
-23 TTAAAA
+23 AAAA
-29 TTTRSNSTTTSS
+29 TSTTSS
-41 KSNNTSPAR
+41 TSSN
-50 TTFTNNFNQQL
+50 FHQQL

-107 QLEAQRASSSLLK
+107 QLESQRASSSLLK

-133 SEAGLLQVP
+133 SEAGFLQVP

-147 QRSHSFDSAAVSAGS
+147 QRSHSFDSATASGGS

-175 KTRRSSSTKTPPPC
+175 KARRSSSTKTPPPC

-212 RELSALSNTSSEASE
+212 RELTALSYSNTSSENSE
-227 DEDNDDDDD
+227 DEDEAE
-236 DGGGDDDDEEG
+236 GEDDDEASSTAIED
-247 SATTE
+247 AEEETTE
-252 ATEGETTETAPEEVE
+252 AATEEADED
-267 EEPRTEVE
+267 PRTEVE

-281 PDDDAAME
+281 PDDDAALE
-289 MDIRIGNMSLGS
+289 MDIRIGNMSSQGS
-301 SIEDS
+301 SIEES
-306 RTHIPRQMRRH
+306 RARLPRQMRRH
-317 TIGSSGHTTMT
+317 TIGSSSLASAT

-346 TLLPPQPTTPCGITF
+346 TLQPPATPCGITF

-372 APPILPIEPPSPP
+372 PPHLPLDPGSPP
-385 MSPCSGARLPP
+385 MSPCSSNSISGRLP
-396 TMITPPTIS
+396 
-405 SPCASADADD
+405 ADADD

-455 NNNKSSVDT
+455 NQSSNNTKSSVDT

-471 STMATCGSPTAAG
+471 STMATCGSPG
-484 AGAASSSSH
+484 AVGGLGASTSSGAVGGH
-493 HNAFVV
+493 HSAFVV

-522 KLSSGPKAEELQPSA
+522 KLSSGAKTEELQPSA

-575 TATYA
+575 TVTYA

-633 MKCSACQLIAHQ
+633 MKCSACQLVAHH

-651 NEKSQLACKPTYRD
+651 NEKSTLACKPTYRD

-692 QCGKQAVQSKLFG
+692 QCGKFFPMKQAVQSKLFG

-711 LSCAWCHEIYH
+711 LACAWCHEIYH
-722 NKESCFNQAKIGE
+722 NKEACFNQSKIGE
-735 ECRLGNYAPIIV
+735 ECRLGEFVNPLSPPLPAKGHRPCPYSKAFCNILCHRQPTTPSNSQWTKLFSINVIAANANV
-747 PPSWIVKLPNKGNF
+747 PTHLADVYIKRIRNEKKRKERKGN
-761 KSSIR
+761 S
-766 VSNKNNVA
+766 
-774 SGSAGGGGGSG
+774 
-785 GSSAGSGGGQGG
+785 
-797 GHKSKKHTQRRH
+797 
-809 KAKDEK
+809 
-815 KEPRAFIVKPI
+815 
-826 PSPEVIPVIVFIN
+826 
-839 PKSGGNQGVKLLGK
+839 L
-853 FQHLLNPRQVF
+853 PRQ
-864 DLTQGGPK
+864 LCAT
-872 MGLDMFR
+872 MTMMILDMFR

-932 GGCFQ
+932 GGSIFF
-937 LQLQGYTDEPIGKIL
+937 QGYTDEPIGKIL

-1084 PWNDSFGSAKPSID
+1084 PWNDSFGASKPSID

-1132 ITRRTIPM
+1132 ITKRTIPM

-1149 KPSIIE
+1149 KPSVIE

-1179 LEKMQLHIL
+1179 LEKMQLNIL

-1229 LNSKFEES
+1229 LNTKFEES

-1342 SNKDRLFSFNE
+1342 S
-1353 DVFGYGFSPILEQTS
+1353 PILEQTS
-1368 DAVLLAA
+1368 DAILLAA

-1401 TALHFACKYNHKDIV
+1401 TALHFACKYNHRDIV
-1416 KYIISCAT
+1416 KYIIASAT
-1424 RRVINMADKEL
+1424 RRLINMADKEL

-1459 ANLQARDSGGNTA
+1459 AHLDTMDSGGNTP

-1490 KQGTQPVDGCWA
+1490 KQGTQPVDGW
-1502 LNDSNTSP
+1502 LDD
-1510 PAPSM
+1510 

>member
-1 MEQQR
+1 
-6 LSSDQ
+6 
-11 LSVASGSTTVAT
+11 
-23 TTAAAA
+23 
-29 TTTRSNSTTTSS
+29 
-41 KSNNTSPAR
+41 
-50 TTFTNNFNQQL
+50 
-61 QATTAATMQ
+61 MQ

-107 QLEAQRASSSLLK
+107 QLEAQRASAQLLK

-133 SEAGLLQVP
+133 SEAGFLQVP

-147 QRSHSFDSAAVSAGS
+147 QRSHSFDSAAASVGS

-175 KTRRSSSTKTPPPC
+175 KARRSSSTKTPPPC

-212 RELSALSNTSSEASE
+212 RELSALSNTSSEVSE
-227 DEDNDDDDD
+227 DEE
-236 DGGGDDDDEEG
+236 DDDDEAEQD
-247 SATTE
+247 E
-252 ATEGETTETAPEEVE
+252 EGEAATGETESSDLASGQDEA
-267 EEPRTEVE
+267 RALE
-275 SEHDHD
+275 SEHEHD
-281 PDDDAAME
+281 PDDDAAEE

-301 SIEDS
+301 SIEES
-306 RTHIPRQMRRH
+306 RARLPRQMRRH
-317 TIGSSGHTTMT
+317 TIGSSSMTSGT
-328 SEDEGLEGSDN
+328 SEDEGLENSDH

-346 TLLPPQPTTPCGITF
+346 TLLPPQPATPCGITF

-372 APPILPIEPPSPP
+372 PPLFPIDPSSPPLSPSP
-385 MSPCSGARLPP
+385 LVPP
-396 TMITPPTIS
+396 AIASIS
-405 SPCASADADD
+405 CTAADSED

-425 ARRRSIS
+425 TRRRSIS
-432 RQEAIFVEPTGNSL
+432 RQEAVFVEPTGNSL

-455 NNNKSSVDT
+455 NNKSSVET
-464 ADSLDEA
+464 ADSMDEA
-471 STMATCGSPTAAG
+471 STMATCGSPTISPFFAG
-484 AGAASSSSH
+484 GTTGGPPSSSLHS
-493 HNAFVV
+493 AFVV
-499 RDIYLMVPDLKRDRA
+499 RDIYLTVPDLKRDRA

-560 TDEQARYKALSMTGS
+560 TDEQARYKALAMTGS
-575 TATYA
+575 TATYT

-645 NCIPFV
+645 NCIPLV

-747 PPSWIVKLPNKGNF
+747 PPSWIVKLPSKGNF

-766 VSNKNNVA
+766 VSNKNNA
-774 SGSAGGGGGSG
+774 AAGSSAGGGGG
-785 GSSAGSGGGQGG
+785 GGGAGG
-797 GHKSKKHTQRRH
+797 KSKKQTQRRQ
-809 KAKDEK
+809 KGQKDEK

-901 LDQIQPPL
+901 LDQIHPPL

-932 GGCFQ
+932 GG
-937 LQLQGYTDEPIGKIL
+937 GYTDEPIGKIL

-1084 PWNDSFGSAKPSID
+1084 PWNDSFGSTKPSID

-1132 ITRRTIPM
+1132 ITKRTIPM

-1149 KPSIIE
+1149 KPSVIE

-1229 LNSKFEES
+1229 LNTKFEES

-1424 RRVINMADKEL
+1424 RRVINMADKER

-1490 KQGTQPVDGCWA
+1490 KQGTQPVDGSWPV
-1502 LNDSNTSP
+1502 NDSNTSP
-1510 PAPSM
+1510 SAPSM

>member
-1 MEQQR
+1 
-6 LSSDQ
+6 
-11 LSVASGSTTVAT
+11 
-23 TTAAAA
+23 
-29 TTTRSNSTTTSS
+29 
-41 KSNNTSPAR
+41 
-50 TTFTNNFNQQL
+50 
-61 QATTAATMQ
+61 MQ

-107 QLEAQRASSSLLK
+107 QLEAQRASAQLLK

-133 SEAGLLQVP
+133 SEAGFLQVP

-147 QRSHSFDSAAVSAGS
+147 QRSHSFDSAAASVGS
-162 DDSGTFLEVPRRL
+162 DDSGAFLEVPRRL
-175 KTRRSSSTKTPPPC
+175 KARRSSSTKTPPPC

-212 RELSALSNTSSEASE
+212 RELSALSNTSSEVSE
-227 DEDNDDDDD
+227 DEE
-236 DGGGDDDDEEG
+236 DDDDEAED
-247 SATTE
+247 E
-252 ATEGETTETAPEEVE
+252 EGEAAGGETESSELASGLDEA
-267 EEPRTEVE
+267 RALE
-275 SEHDHD
+275 SEHEHEHD
-281 PDDDAAME
+281 PDDDAAEE

-301 SIEDS
+301 SIEES
-306 RTHIPRQMRRH
+306 RARLPRQMRRH
-317 TIGSSGHTTMT
+317 TIGSSSMTSGT
-328 SEDEGLEGSDN
+328 SEDEGLENSDH

-346 TLLPPQPTTPCGITF
+346 TLLPPQPATPCGITF

-372 APPILPIEPPSPP
+372 PPLFPIDPSSPP
-385 MSPCSGARLPP
+385 LSPCPLVPP
-396 TMITPPTIS
+396 VTASIS
-405 SPCASADADD
+405 CTAADSDD

-425 ARRRSIS
+425 TRRRSIS
-432 RQEAIFVEPTGNSL
+432 RQEAVFVEPTGNSL

-455 NNNKSSVDT
+455 NNKSSVET
-464 ADSLDEA
+464 ADSMDEA
-471 STMATCGSPTAAG
+471 STMATCGSPTISPFFAG
-484 AGAASSSSH
+484 GTTGGPPSSSLHS
-493 HNAFVV
+493 AFVV
-499 RDIYLMVPDLKRDRA
+499 RDIYLTVPDLKRDRA

-560 TDEQARYKALSMTGS
+560 TDEQARYKALAMTGS

-580 DGRTASASNSRRPI
+580 DGRRTASASNSRRPI

-645 NCIPFV
+645 NCIPLV

-692 QCGKQAVQSKLFG
+692 QCGKAVQSKLFG

-747 PPSWIVKLPNKGNF
+747 PPSWIVKLPSKGNF

-766 VSNKNNVA
+766 VSNKNNA
-774 SGSAGGGGGSG
+774 AAGSSAGGGGG
-785 GSSAGSGGGQGG
+785 GGGAGG
-797 GHKSKKHTQRRH
+797 KSKKQTQRRQ
-809 KAKDEK
+809 KGQKDEK

-826 PSPEVIPVIVFIN
+826 PSPEVIPVVVFIN

-901 LDQIQPPL
+901 LDTIHPPL

-932 GGCFQ
+932 GG
-937 LQLQGYTDEPIGKIL
+937 GYTDEPIGKIL

-1084 PWNDSFGSAKPSID
+1084 PWNDSFGSTKPSID

-1132 ITRRTIPM
+1132 ITKRTIPM

-1149 KPSIIE
+1149 KPSVIE

-1229 LNSKFEES
+1229 LNAKFEES

-1424 RRVINMADKEL
+1424 RRVINMADKER

-1490 KQGTQPVDGCWA
+1490 KQGTPQPADGAWPV
-1502 LNDSNTSP
+1502 NDSNTSP
-1510 PAPSM
+1510 SAPSM

>member
-1 MEQQR
+1 MFISY
-6 LSSDQ
+6 LNCDASSNNSSYGYDN
-11 LSVASGSTTVAT
+11 SS
-23 TTAAAA
+23 
-29 TTTRSNSTTTSS
+29 SNSN
-41 KSNNTSPAR
+41 SNHN
-50 TTFTNNFNQQL
+50 
-61 QATTAATMQ
+61 
-70 RLRTTF
+70 
-76 TRSRTPTGAEM
+76 
-87 KMQNS
+87 
-92 LEVPKQVRSA
+92 
-102 SFDEM
+102 
-107 QLEAQRASSSLLK
+107 
-120 QQSSSS
+120 SSSS
-126 ASADERS
+126 NISNTCNCS
-133 SEAGLLQVP
+133 SSRDCNCNSDNCNNIPGSSQN
-142 LAAHQ
+142 
-147 QRSHSFDSAAVSAGS
+147 SAASSNSNSNSNSIAESSGNCNICNDINSNSSNNS
-162 DDSGTFLEVPRRL
+162 DCNYSNSVGRENCSCNCNICNNINSSNC
-175 KTRRSSSTKTPPPC
+175 SSSSNTPAA
-189 IHCHYLEE
+189 IFGMERLLHAVREEFQTEDE
-197 YERRMTAEQRYFIDH
+197 YEETEVDV
-212 RELSALSNTSSEASE
+212 
-227 DEDNDDDDD
+227 D
-236 DGGGDDDDEEG
+236 DDDDEEHKLHR
-247 SATTE
+247 S
-252 ATEGETTETAPEEVE
+252 
-267 EEPRTEVE
+267 
-275 SEHDHD
+275 S
-281 PDDDAAME
+281 
-289 MDIRIGNMSLGS
+289 ISSCCSSNSNSSSGS
-301 SIEDS
+301 SNSDCS
-306 RTHIPRQMRRH
+306 N
-317 TIGSSGHTTMT
+317 T
-328 SEDEGLEGSDN
+328 SA
-339 GSPHFGN
+339 
-346 TLLPPQPTTPCGITF
+346 LLPTPRRRLQRSDSFG
-361 TLSPTNGDYPS
+361 SVGG
-372 APPILPIEPPSPP
+372 
-385 MSPCSGARLPP
+385 GAV
-396 TMITPPTIS
+396 
-405 SPCASADADD
+405 AGGV
-415 AGAAMGLPVR
+415 AGAAGAVGGAGVR
-425 ARRRSIS
+425 RFRRSSIGMQRKS
-432 RQEAIFVEPTGNSL
+432 AFRQRKL
-446 ENVSHEEVD
+446 
-455 NNNKSSVDT
+455 
-464 ADSLDEA
+464 DSL
-471 STMATCGSPTAAG
+471 G
-484 AGAASSSSH
+484 AW
-493 HNAFVV
+493 
-499 RDIYLMVPDLKRDRA
+499 RRKR
-514 ASVDSCFS
+514 
-522 KLSSGPKAEELQPSA
+522 
-537 DGCFLTVPNIN
+537 
-548 ATRSRS
+548 
-554 VDIVLP
+554 
-560 TDEQARYKALSMTGS
+560 
-575 TATYA
+575 
-580 DGRTASASNSRRPI
+580 RTASASNSRRPI

-633 MKCSACQLIAHQ
+633 MKCSACQLVAHH

-651 NEKSQLACKPTYRD
+651 NEKSTLACKPTYRD

-692 QCGKQAVQSKLFG
+692 QCGKFFPMKQAVQSKLFG

-711 LSCAWCHEIYH
+711 LACAWCHEIYH
-722 NKESCFNQAKIGE
+722 NKEACFNQSKIGE

-747 PPSWIVKLPNKGNF
+747 PPSWIVKLPSKGNF

-766 VSNKNNVA
+766 VSNKNNAA
-774 SGSAGGGGGSG
+774 SGSGGGASGSGGGGG
-785 GSSAGSGGGQGG
+785 GGGG
-797 GHKSKKHTQRRH
+797 KSKKQTQRRQ
-809 KAKDEK
+809 KGKEEK

-839 PKSGGNQGVKLLGK
+839 PKSGGNQGHKLLGK

-932 GGCFQ
+932 GG
-937 LQLQGYTDEPIGKIL
+937 GYTDEPIGKIL

-1084 PWNDSFGSAKPSID
+1084 PWNDSFGASKPSID

-1132 ITRRTIPM
+1132 ITKRTIPM

-1149 KPSIIE
+1149 KPSVIE

-1179 LEKMQLHIL
+1179 LEKMQLNIL

-1229 LNSKFEES
+1229 LNTKFEES

-1303 QRQAQNERRQLD
+1303 QRQAQTERRQLD

-1342 SNKDRLFSFNE
+1342 S
-1353 DVFGYGFSPILEQTS
+1353 PILEQTS
-1368 DAVLLAA
+1368 DAILLAA

-1401 TALHFACKYNHKDIV
+1401 TALHFACKYNHRDIV
-1416 KYIISCAT
+1416 KYIIASAT
-1424 RRVINMADKEL
+1424 RRLINMADKEL

-1459 ANLQARDSGGNTA
+1459 AHLDTMDSGGNTP

-1490 KQGTQPVDGCWA
+1490 KQGTQPVDGW
-1502 LNDSNTSP
+1502 LDD
-1510 PAPSM
+1510 

>member
-1 MEQQR
+1 MFISY
-6 LSSDQ
+6 LNCDASSNNNSSSSSSSNTDICNGNTEN
-11 LSVASGSTTVAT
+11 SDSNTAT
-23 TTAAAA
+23 CN
-29 TTTRSNSTTTSS
+29 RECNCSSSSNSNNTTSS
-41 KSNNTSPAR
+41 NINSNNISDSNCNC
-50 TTFTNNFNQQL
+50 NNCNNINGG
-61 QATTAATMQ
+61 
-70 RLRTTF
+70 
-76 TRSRTPTGAEM
+76 S
-87 KMQNS
+87 S
-92 LEVPKQVRSA
+92 I
-102 SFDEM
+102 
-107 QLEAQRASSSLLK
+107 SSSNTLNTTSNGNTSNSNSNTISSSNNNNSDCNYSNSVGRQNCNCNCNICNNINCSSSNSPCNTNSSSNSSRGSNTPAAIFGMERLLHAVREEFQTEDEYEEEDEAK
-120 QQSSSS
+120 TLHRSSISSCSSSS
-126 ASADERS
+126 S
-133 SEAGLLQVP
+133 SSCSSSST
-142 LAAHQ
+142 H
-147 QRSHSFDSAAVSAGS
+147 S
-162 DDSGTFLEVPRRL
+162 DDSNTSTSLPTPRRRL
-175 KTRRSSSTKTPPPC
+175 QRSDS
-189 IHCHYLEE
+189 
-197 YERRMTAEQRYFIDH
+197 F
-212 RELSALSNTSSEASE
+212 
-227 DEDNDDDDD
+227 
-236 DGGGDDDDEEG
+236 G
-247 SATTE
+247 S
-252 ATEGETTETAPEEVE
+252 V
-267 EEPRTEVE
+267 
-275 SEHDHD
+275 
-281 PDDDAAME
+281 
-289 MDIRIGNMSLGS
+289 GS
-301 SIEDS
+301 SV
-306 RTHIPRQMRRH
+306 
-317 TIGSSGHTTMT
+317 
-328 SEDEGLEGSDN
+328 
-339 GSPHFGN
+339 
-346 TLLPPQPTTPCGITF
+346 
-361 TLSPTNGDYPS
+361 
-372 APPILPIEPPSPP
+372 
-385 MSPCSGARLPP
+385 
-396 TMITPPTIS
+396 
-405 SPCASADADD
+405 
-415 AGAAMGLPVR
+415 AGGV
-425 ARRRSIS
+425 
-432 RQEAIFVEPTGNSL
+432 
-446 ENVSHEEVD
+446 
-455 NNNKSSVDT
+455 
-464 ADSLDEA
+464 
-471 STMATCGSPTAAG
+471 AG
-484 AGAASSSSH
+484 AGAPGAGGVRRFRRSSIGMQRKS
-493 HNAFVV
+493 AF
-499 RDIYLMVPDLKRDRA
+499 RQRKLDSLGAWRRKR
-514 ASVDSCFS
+514 
-522 KLSSGPKAEELQPSA
+522 
-537 DGCFLTVPNIN
+537 
-548 ATRSRS
+548 
-554 VDIVLP
+554 
-560 TDEQARYKALSMTGS
+560 
-575 TATYA
+575 
-580 DGRTASASNSRRPI
+580 RTASASNSRRPI

-633 MKCSACQLIAHQ
+633 MKCSACQLVAHH

-651 NEKSQLACKPTYRD
+651 NEKSTLACKPTYRD

-692 QCGKQAVQSKLFG
+692 QCGKFFPMKQAVQSKLFG

-711 LSCAWCHEIYH
+711 LACAWCHEIYH
-722 NKESCFNQAKIGE
+722 NKEACFNQSKIGE

-766 VSNKNNVA
+766 VSNKNNAA
-774 SGSAGGGGGSG
+774 SGSG
-785 GSSAGSGGGQGG
+785 GSSGGTGSGGGGG
-797 GHKSKKHTQRRH
+797 GGKSKKQTQRRQ
-809 KAKDEK
+809 KGKEEK

-839 PKSGGNQGVKLLGK
+839 PKSGGNQGHKLLGK

-932 GGCFQ
+932 GGSIFF
-937 LQLQGYTDEPIGKIL
+937 QGYTDEPIGKIL

-970 TPNDDVT
+970 TPNEDVT

-1084 PWNDSFGSAKPSID
+1084 PWNDSFGASKPSID

-1132 ITRRTIPM
+1132 ITKRTIPM

-1149 KPSIIE
+1149 KPSVIE

-1211 LGQIEIESQCDLE
+1211 LGHIDIESQCDLE

-1229 LNSKFEES
+1229 LNAKFEES

-1250 DSCTAEHYFRI
+1250 DACTAEHYFRI

-1368 DAVLLAA
+1368 DAILLAA

-1401 TALHFACKYNHKDIV
+1401 TALHFACKYNHRDIV
-1416 KYIISCAT
+1416 KYIIASAT
-1424 RRVINMADKEL
+1424 RRLINMADKEL

-1459 ANLQARDSGGNTA
+1459 AHLDTLDSGGNTP

-1490 KQGTQPVDGCWA
+1490 KQGTQPVDGW
-1502 LNDSNTSP
+1502 LDD
-1510 PAPSM
+1510 